1 MKQRKS
7 GWHKRCVRYR
17 YQRRVTK
24 VRISM
29 NFEHLR
35 DQWPE
40 LAELGAYAE
49 TYAVSDPQSAL
60 VKLRCYVE
68 KIVGYL
74 YRELHLPVA
83 PNASMHDKLVSGSF
97 TSIVDKTI
105 VDKFHAVRRG
115 GNKAAHEGEVSQHD
129 AIWLLKESYFIGC
142 WLFMAY
148 GEGKLKDCPPFT
160 TPENSQREDESKG
173 EFKRKNKQL
182 QEKLKQHDEI
192 LKQALK
198 ELEETKQAQLEAQKE
213 AAQLK
218 AQVDQTKADKLRSN
232 TLAMK
237 SSFDFNEE
245 ETRKRIID
253 ADLRSCGWDVALDEV
268 STEQVS
274 KEFKVDGQPTQTG
287 IGYCDYVLWDDNG
300 KPLAVIEAKRT
311 RKDAKAGREQAKL
324 YADALQ
330 KHYGQRPVIF
340 YTNGYEIYIWD
351 DAQGYAPRLIFG
363 YYAKDSLQY
372 LIQQRTL
379 KQDLNTTP
387 IDTKVAGRMYQME
400 SISRVCERF
409 SDKHRKALV
418 VQATGTG
425 KTRVSIALAKRLLDA
440 GWAKRILFLCDRKEL
455 RKQAGQ
461 AFNEHTKEPLYIKG
475 KSKKDAALNARIM
488 IATYPGMIQNY
499 EEFDVGYFNLII
511 ADESHRSIYNK
522 YGELFKYFDALQV
535 GLTAT
540 PVEMISR
547 STSQLFGC
555 DYKLPTA
562 NYPLEQAIEEKNLV
576 PFKVVTHTTQ
586 FLREGIRA
594 NDLNDEQ
601 IAELEEQGI
610 DPNTLD
616 FDSKQIDDAIF
627 NKDTNRA
634 IIRNLMEKGLKDK
647 DSQLPGKSIIFARS
661 IAHAELLAELF
672 SEMYP
677 DLGGNFCRVIHSKY
691 ERADELIDNF
701 KSTEG
706 NDDDITIAVS
716 VDMLDTGID
725 VPECVNLVFAKPI
738 KSKVK
743 FWQMVGRGTRLCE
756 NLYGPGLDK
765 KYFLIFD
772 HWGNFE
778 YFKMN
783 PEEDEGSH
791 SKSLAQKVFEAKL
804 NLAVE
809 ALKKAEMEIFA
820 DAIHQIKADID
831 SLNDKTIAVREK
843 WKLKSQLSEEKRLMQ
858 MAPDTK
864 VLLFDEMAP
873 LMQWKKTTG
882 ESEALRLDLQ
892 FLQLQLTKLQQ
903 PSKVDIEAQP
913 ILDKVGSLSM
923 HLNEVRRK
931 VATIKQIQQENYLS
945 DADYFEIEACRHN
958 LRSVIHLRDKGV
970 APASNQIR
978 VIDVREDESLCQT
991 EEIKTDIITV
1001 DYEIYRQEVEKTLT
1015 PLFDTNDVLQ
1025 KIRSGQAVTETDLAT
1040 LSALVLTQNPNV
1052 DLLTLKEF
1060 FPESTAG
1067 LDQILRTIV
1076 GMDAQQIENEFTVF
1090 VQKVHTHLNARQQRF
1105 IGMLK
1110 NHLCR
1115 YGSVD
1120 IEQLYDAPFNQIDDA
1135 GLDGVFP
1142 NPAQANVVEQF
1153 VRRFSVHLGNKQSSV
1168 EKAVN

>member
-1 MKQRKS
+1 
-7 GWHKRCVRYR
+7 
-17 YQRRVTK
+17 
-24 VRISM
+24 M
-29 NFEHLR
+29 NFEYLR
-35 DQWPE
+35 KDWPE
-40 LAELGAYAE
+40 LAELGAFAE
-49 TYAVSDPQSAL
+49 AYAVSDPQSAL

-74 YRELHLPVA
+74 YYELRLPVA
-83 PNASMHDKLVSGSF
+83 PNASMHDKLISGSF
-97 TSIVDKTI
+97 TSIVDKSI
-105 VDKFHAVRRG
+105 ADKFHAIRRG
-115 GNKAAHEGEVSQHD
+115 GNKAAHDGNVTQHD

-142 WLFMAY
+142 WLYIAY
-148 GEGKLKDCPPFT
+148 GEGKREECPDFT
-160 TPENSQREDESKG
+160 TPENVQGVEESKG
-173 EFKRKNKQL
+173 EFKRKNRQL
-182 QEKLKQHDEI
+182 QEKLKQNDEV
-192 LKQALK
+192 LKQAIK
-198 ELEETKQAQLEAQKE
+198 ELEDVKQAQLAAQKE
-213 AAQLK
+213 AASLK
-218 AQVDQTKADKLRSN
+218 QQVNQAKANNLKQN
-232 TLAMK
+232 TLSLK
-237 SSFDFNEE
+237 NSFDFNEA
-245 ETRKRIID
+245 ETRKRLID
-253 ADLRSCGWDVALDEV
+253 AELRSQGWDVALDDE

-274 KEFKVDGQPTQTG
+274 KEYQVDGQPTPTG
-287 IGYCDYVLWDDNG
+287 KGYCDYVLWDDNG

-311 RKDAKAGREQAKL
+311 RTDAKAGREQAKL
-324 YADALQ
+324 YANALAKQ
-330 KHYGQRPVIF
+330 TGQHPVIF

-351 DAQGYAPRLIFG
+351 DAQGYAPRSIFG
-363 YYAKDSLQY
+363 YYSKDSLQY
-372 LIQQRTL
+372 LIQQREL
-379 KQDLNTTP
+379 KQDLNETP

-400 SISRVCERF
+400 SITRICERF

-425 KTRVSIALAKRLLDA
+425 KTRVSIALAKRLLEA

-455 RKQAGQ
+455 RKQAGG
-461 AFNEHTKEPLYIKG
+461 AFNEYTNEPLYIKG
-475 KSKKDAALNARIM
+475 KSKKAAAAKARIV
-488 IATYPGMIQNY
+488 IATYPGMIQNF
-499 EEFDVGYFNLII
+499 EEYDVGHFDLII

-555 DYKLPTA
+555 DYKMPTA

-576 PFKVVTHTTQ
+576 PFKVVAHTTQ
-586 FLREGIRA
+586 FLRDGIKA
-594 NDLNDEQ
+594 SELSDEQ

-616 FDSKQIDDAIF
+616 FDSELIDKAIF

-634 IIRNLMEKGLKDK
+634 IIRNLMEKGLKDA
-647 DSQLPGKSIIFARS
+647 DNQLPGKSIIFARS
-661 IAHAELLAELF
+661 IAHADLLADLF
-672 SEMYP
+672 HEMYP

-691 ERADELIDNF
+691 ERAEDLIDNF

-706 NDDDITIAVS
+706 REDDITIAVS

-756 NLYGPGLDK
+756 NLYGAGLDK
-765 KYFLIFD
+765 KHFLIFD

-783 PEEDEGSH
+783 PEEDEGSQ
-791 SKSLAQKVFEAKL
+791 SKSLPQKVFEAKL
-804 NLAVE
+804 ILAVE
-809 ALKKAEMEIFA
+809 ALKKAEMAIFA
-820 DAIHQIKADID
+820 DVVQQIKADID
-831 SLNDKTIAVREK
+831 ALNDKTIAVREK
-843 WKLKSQLSEEKRLMQ
+843 WQLKAQLSEEKRLMQ

-864 VLLFDEMAP
+864 TRLFEEMAP

-903 PSKVDIEAQP
+903 PSKVEIEAQP
-913 ILDKVGSLSM
+913 ILDKVTSLSM
-923 HLNEVRRK
+923 HLNEVRSK
-931 VATIKQIQQENYLS
+931 ASTIKQIQQPSYLS
-945 DADYFEIEACRHN
+945 DADYFVVESCRQN
-958 LRSVIHLRDKGV
+958 LRSIIHLRDKGI
-970 APASNQIR
+970 APAPMATPI
-978 VIDVREDESLCQT
+978 IDVREDRGLYQSQ
-991 EEIKTDIITV
+991 EIKTNITTV
-1001 DYEIYRQEVEKTLT
+1001 DYEIYRQEVEKTLS
-1015 PLFDTNDVLQ
+1015 PLFESNEVLQ
-1025 KIRSGQAVTETDLAT
+1025 KIRSGQTVTEADLAT
-1040 LSALVLTQNPNV
+1040 LSALVHTQNPNV
-1052 DLLTLKEF
+1052 DLQTLKEF
-1060 FPESTAG
+1060 FPESSAG

-1076 GMDAQQIENEFTVF
+1076 GMDAQQIEKEFTTF
-1090 VQKVHTHLNARQQRF
+1090 VQQVHTHLNARQQRF

-1142 NPAQANVVEQF
+1142 NPAQADVVEQF
-1153 VRRFSVHLGNKQSSV
+1153 VRRFSVDLGNKQPS
-1168 EKAVN
+1168 

>member
-1 MKQRKS
+1 
-7 GWHKRCVRYR
+7 
-17 YQRRVTK
+17 
-24 VRISM
+24 M

-35 DQWPE
+35 EQWPE
-40 LAELGAYAE
+40 LAELGAFAE
-49 TYAVSDPQSAL
+49 TYAVVDPQSAL

-74 YRELHLPVA
+74 YQELHLPVA
-83 PNASMHDKLVSGSF
+83 PNASMHDKLVSGAF
-97 TSIVDKTI
+97 TSVVDKTI
-105 VDKFHAVRRG
+105 ADKFHAVRKG
-115 GNKAAHEGEVSQHD
+115 GNKAAHEGKVSQHD
-129 AIWLLKESYFIGC
+129 SIWLLKESYFIGC
-142 WLFMAY
+142 WLYMAY
-148 GEGKLKDCPPFT
+148 GDGDIEGCPKFT
-160 TPENSQREDESKG
+160 VPDNAPTGEESKA
-173 EFKRKNKQL
+173 EFKRKNKLL
-182 QEKLKQHDEI
+182 QQKLNQNDDL
-192 LKQALK
+192 LKKALK
-198 ELEETKQAQLEAQKE
+198 ELEEVKQAQLEAQKQ

-218 AQVDQTKADKLRSN
+218 QQTDQVKADKIRTN
-232 TLAMK
+232 TLSLK
-237 SSFDFNEE
+237 SSFDFNEA
-245 ETRKRIID
+245 ETRKRLID
-253 ADLRSCGWDVALDEV
+253 AELRSEGWDVALDNE

-274 KEFKVDGQPTQTG
+274 KEYEVDGQPTATG
-287 IGYCDYVLWDDNG
+287 KGFCDYVMWDDNG

-311 RKDAKAGREQAKL
+311 RKDANAGREQAKL
-324 YADALQ
+324 YADALEAST
-330 KHYGQRPVIF
+330 GQRPVIF

-363 YYAKDSLQY
+363 YYSKDSLQY
-372 LIQQRTL
+372 LILQREL
-379 KQDLNTTP
+379 KKDLNSTP
-387 IDTKVAGRMYQME
+387 IDTKVAGRLYQME
-400 SISRVCERF
+400 SISRICERF
-409 SDKHRKALV
+409 SDKHRKALI

-455 RKQAGQ
+455 RKQAGN
-461 AFNEHTKEPLYIKG
+461 AFNEHTKEPLFIKG
-475 KSKKDAALNARIM
+475 KSKKELASKARIV

-499 EEFDVGYFNLII
+499 EEYDVGHFDLIV

-555 DYKLPTA
+555 DYKMPTA

-586 FLREGIRA
+586 FLRDGIKA
-594 NDLNDEQ
+594 SELTDEQ
-601 IAELEEQGI
+601 IAELEDQGI

-616 FDSKQIDDAIF
+616 FDAKQVDKAIF

-634 IIRNLMEKGLKDK
+634 IIRNLMEKGLKDV
-647 DSQLPGKSIIFARS
+647 DDQLPGKSIIFARN

-677 DLGGNFCRVIHSKY
+677 DMGGNFCRVIHSKY
-691 ERADELIDNF
+691 ERAEELIDNF

-706 NDDDITIAVS
+706 NDDEVTIAVS

-756 NLYGPGLDK
+756 NLYGPGADK
-765 KYFLIFD
+765 KHFLIFD

-778 YFKMN
+778 HFKMN
-783 PEEDEGSH
+783 PDEDEGTQ

-804 NLAVE
+804 VLAVE

-820 DAIHQIKADID
+820 DVIPQIKADID
-831 SLNDKTIAVREK
+831 SLNDKTIGVREK
-843 WKLKSQLSEEKRLMQ
+843 WKLKAQLSEEKRLMQ

-864 VLLFDEMAP
+864 ALLFDEMAP

-903 PSKVDIEAQP
+903 PSKVELEAPP
-913 ILDKVGSLSM
+913 ILDKVISLSM
-923 HLNEVRRK
+923 HLNEVRSK
-931 VATIKQIQQENYLS
+931 AATIKQIQQPNYLS
-945 DADYFEIEACRHN
+945 DADYFAVEACRHN
-958 LRSVIHLRDKGV
+958 LRTVIHLRDKGA
-970 APASNQIR
+970 APPAPKTPI
-978 VIDVREDESLCQT
+978 IDLQEDSGLYETQ
-991 EEIKTDIITV
+991 EIKTDIITV

-1015 PLFDTNDVLQ
+1015 PLFESNTVLQ
-1025 KIRSGQAVTETDLAT
+1025 KIRGGQAVTEADLST
-1040 LSALVLTQNPNV
+1040 LNALVHTQNPNV
-1052 DLLTLKEF
+1052 DLHTLKEF
-1060 FPESTAG
+1060 FPESTAE

-1076 GMDAQQIENEFTVF
+1076 GMDEQQIEHEFTAF
-1090 VQKVHTHLNARQQRF
+1090 VQQVHTHLNARQQRF

-1120 IEQLYDAPFNQIDDA
+1120 IEALYDAPFNQIDDA

-1142 NPAQANVVEQF
+1142 NPAQADVVEQF
-1153 VRRFSVHLGNKQSSV
+1153 VRRFSVHLGNKHSSV

>member
-1 MKQRKS
+1 MKK
-7 GWHKRCVRYR
+7 
-17 YQRRVTK
+17 
-24 VRISM
+24 SM

-35 DQWPE
+35 EQWPE
-40 LAELGAYAE
+40 LAELGAFAE
-49 TYAVSDPQSAL
+49 TYAVVDPQSAL

-74 YRELHLPVA
+74 YQELHLPVA
-83 PNASMHDKLVSGSF
+83 PNASMHDKLVSGAF
-97 TSIVDKTI
+97 TSVVDKTI
-105 VDKFHAVRRG
+105 VDKFHAVRKG
-115 GNKAAHEGEVSQHD
+115 GNKAAHEGKVSQHD
-129 AIWLLKESYFIGC
+129 SIWLLKESYFIGC
-142 WLFMAY
+142 WLYMAY
-148 GEGKLKDCPPFT
+148 GDGDIKGCPKFT
-160 TPENSQREDESKG
+160 VPDNAPTGEESKA
-173 EFKRKNKQL
+173 EFKRKNKLL
-182 QEKLKQHDEI
+182 QQKLNQNDDL
-192 LKQALK
+192 LKKALK
-198 ELEETKQAQLEAQKE
+198 ELEEVKQAQLEAQKQ

-218 AQVDQTKADKLRSN
+218 QQTDHVKADKIRTN
-232 TLAMK
+232 TLSLK
-237 SSFDFNEE
+237 SSFDFNEA
-245 ETRKRIID
+245 ETRKRLID
-253 ADLRSCGWDVALDEV
+253 AELRSEGWDVALDNE

-274 KEFKVDGQPTQTG
+274 KEYEVDGQPTTTG
-287 IGYCDYVLWDDNG
+287 KGFCDYVLWDDNG

-311 RKDAKAGREQAKL
+311 RKDANAGREQAKL
-324 YADALQ
+324 YADALEAST
-330 KHYGQRPVIF
+330 GQRPVIF

-363 YYAKDSLQY
+363 YYSKDSLQY
-372 LIQQRTL
+372 LILQREL
-379 KQDLNTTP
+379 KKDLNSTP
-387 IDTKVAGRMYQME
+387 IDTKVAGRLYQME
-400 SISRVCERF
+400 SISRICERF
-409 SDKHRKALV
+409 SDKHRKALI

-455 RKQAGQ
+455 RKQAGN
-461 AFNEHTKEPLYIKG
+461 AFNEHTKEPLFIKG
-475 KSKKDAALNARIM
+475 KSKKELASKARIV

-499 EEFDVGYFNLII
+499 EEYDVGHFDLIV

-555 DYKLPTA
+555 DYKMPTA

-586 FLREGIRA
+586 FLRDGIKA
-594 NDLNDEQ
+594 SELTDEQ
-601 IAELEEQGI
+601 IAELEDQGI

-616 FDSKQIDDAIF
+616 FDAKQVDKAIF

-634 IIRNLMEKGLKDK
+634 IIRNLMEKGLKDV
-647 DSQLPGKSIIFARS
+647 DDQLPGKSIIFARN

-677 DLGGNFCRVIHSKY
+677 DMGGNFCRVIHSKY
-691 ERADELIDNF
+691 ERAEELIDNF

-706 NDDDITIAVS
+706 NDDEVTIAVS

-756 NLYGPGLDK
+756 NLYGPGADK
-765 KYFLIFD
+765 KHFLIFD

-778 YFKMN
+778 HFKMN
-783 PEEDEGSH
+783 PDEDEGTQ

-804 NLAVE
+804 VLAVE

-820 DAIHQIKADID
+820 DVIPQIKADID

-843 WKLKSQLSEEKRLMQ
+843 WKLKAQLSEEKRLMQ

-864 VLLFDEMAP
+864 ALLFDEMAP

-892 FLQLQLTKLQQ
+892 FLQLQLTKLHQ
-903 PSKVDIEAQP
+903 PSKVELEASP
-913 ILDKVGSLSM
+913 ILDKVISLSM
-923 HLNEVRRK
+923 HLNEVRSK
-931 VATIKQIQQENYLS
+931 AATIKQIQQPNYLS
-945 DADYFEIEACRHN
+945 DADYFAVEACRHN
-958 LRSVIHLRDKGV
+958 LRTVIHLRDKGV
-970 APASNQIR
+970 APPAPKTPI
-978 VIDVREDESLCQT
+978 IDLQEDSGLYETQ
-991 EEIKTDIITV
+991 EIKTDIITV

-1015 PLFDTNDVLQ
+1015 PLFESNTVLQ
-1025 KIRSGQAVTETDLAT
+1025 KIRGGQAVTEADLST
-1040 LSALVLTQNPNV
+1040 LNALVHTQNPNV
-1052 DLLTLKEF
+1052 DLHTLKEF
-1060 FPESTAG
+1060 FPESTAE

-1076 GMDAQQIENEFTVF
+1076 GMDEQQIEHEFTAF
-1090 VQKVHTHLNARQQRF
+1090 VQQVHTHLNARQQRF

-1120 IEQLYDAPFNQIDDA
+1120 IEALYDAPFNQIDDA

-1142 NPAQANVVEQF
+1142 NPAQADVVEQF
-1153 VRRFSVHLGNKQSSV
+1153 VRRFSVHLGNKHSSV

>member
-1 MKQRKS
+1 
-7 GWHKRCVRYR
+7 
-17 YQRRVTK
+17 
-24 VRISM
+24 M

-35 DQWPE
+35 EQWPE
-40 LAELGAYAE
+40 LAELGAFAE
-49 TYAVSDPQSAL
+49 TYAVVDPQSAL

-74 YRELHLPVA
+74 YQELHLPVA
-83 PNASMHDKLVSGSF
+83 PNASMHDKLVSGAF
-97 TSIVDKTI
+97 TSVVDKTI
-105 VDKFHAVRRG
+105 ADKFHAVRKG
-115 GNKAAHEGEVSQHD
+115 GNKAAHEGKVSQHD
-129 AIWLLKESYFIGC
+129 SIWLLKESYFIGC
-142 WLFMAY
+142 WLYMAY
-148 GEGKLKDCPPFT
+148 GDGDIEGCPKFT
-160 TPENSQREDESKG
+160 VPDNAPTGEESKA
-173 EFKRKNKQL
+173 EFKRKNKLL
-182 QEKLKQHDEI
+182 QQKLNQNDDL
-192 LKQALK
+192 LKKALK
-198 ELEETKQAQLEAQKE
+198 ELEEVKQAQLEAQKQ

-218 AQVDQTKADKLRSN
+218 QQTDHVKADKIRTN
-232 TLAMK
+232 TLSLK
-237 SSFDFNEE
+237 SSFDFNEA
-245 ETRKRIID
+245 ETRKRLID
-253 ADLRSCGWDVALDEV
+253 AELRSEGWDVALDNE

-274 KEFKVDGQPTQTG
+274 KEYEVDGQPTTTG
-287 IGYCDYVLWDDNG
+287 KGFCDYVLWDDNG

-311 RKDAKAGREQAKL
+311 RKDANAGREQAKL
-324 YADALQ
+324 YADALEAST
-330 KHYGQRPVIF
+330 GQRPVIF

-363 YYAKDSLQY
+363 YYSKDSLQY
-372 LIQQRTL
+372 LILQPEL
-379 KQDLNTTP
+379 KKDLNSTP
-387 IDTKVAGRMYQME
+387 IDTKVAGRLYQME
-400 SISRVCERF
+400 SISRICERF
-409 SDKHRKALV
+409 SDKHRKALI

-455 RKQAGQ
+455 RKQAGN
-461 AFNEHTKEPLYIKG
+461 AFNEHTKEPLFIKG
-475 KSKKDAALNARIM
+475 KSKKELASKARIV

-499 EEFDVGYFNLII
+499 EEYDVGHFDLIV

-555 DYKLPTA
+555 DYKMPTA

-586 FLREGIRA
+586 FLRDGIKA
-594 NDLNDEQ
+594 SELTDEQ
-601 IAELEEQGI
+601 IAELEDQGI

-616 FDSKQIDDAIF
+616 FDAKQVDKAIF

-634 IIRNLMEKGLKDK
+634 IIRNLMEKGLKDV
-647 DSQLPGKSIIFARS
+647 DDQLPGKSIIFARN

-677 DLGGNFCRVIHSKY
+677 DMGGNFCRVIHSKY
-691 ERADELIDNF
+691 ERAEELIDNF

-706 NDDDITIAVS
+706 NDDEVTIAVS

-756 NLYGPGLDK
+756 NLYGPGADK
-765 KYFLIFD
+765 KHFLIFD

-778 YFKMN
+778 HFKMN
-783 PEEDEGSH
+783 PDEDEGTQ

-804 NLAVE
+804 VLAVE

-820 DAIHQIKADID
+820 DVIPQIKADID

-843 WKLKSQLSEEKRLMQ
+843 WKLKAQLSEEKRLTQ

-864 VLLFDEMAP
+864 ALLFDEMAP

-892 FLQLQLTKLQQ
+892 LLQLQLTKLQQ
-903 PSKVDIEAQP
+903 PSKVELEVPP
-913 ILDKVGSLSM
+913 ILDKVTSLSM
-923 HLNEVRRK
+923 HLNEVRSK
-931 VATIKQIQQENYLS
+931 AATIKQIQQPNYLS
-945 DADYFEIEACRHN
+945 DADYFAVEACRHN
-958 LRSVIHLRDKGV
+958 LRTVIHLRDKGV
-970 APASNQIR
+970 APPAPKTPI
-978 VIDVREDESLCQT
+978 IDLQEDSGLYETQ
-991 EEIKTDIITV
+991 EIKTDIITV

-1015 PLFDTNDVLQ
+1015 PLFESNTVLQ
-1025 KIRSGQAVTETDLAT
+1025 KIRGGQAVTEADLST
-1040 LSALVLTQNPNV
+1040 LNALVHTQNPNV
-1052 DLLTLKEF
+1052 DLHTLKEF
-1060 FPESTAG
+1060 FPESTAE

-1076 GMDAQQIENEFTVF
+1076 GMDEQQIEHEFTAF
-1090 VQKVHTHLNARQQRF
+1090 VQQVHTHLNARQQRF

-1120 IEQLYDAPFNQIDDA
+1120 IEALYDAPFNQIDDA

-1142 NPAQANVVEQF
+1142 NPAQADVVEQF
-1153 VRRFSVHLGNKQSSV
+1153 VRRFSVHLGNKHSSV

>member
-1 MKQRKS
+1 
-7 GWHKRCVRYR
+7 
-17 YQRRVTK
+17 
-24 VRISM
+24 M

-35 DQWPE
+35 EQWPE
-40 LAELGAYAE
+40 LAELGAFAE
-49 TYAVSDPQSAL
+49 TYAVVDPQSAL

-74 YRELHLPVA
+74 YQELHLPVA
-83 PNASMHDKLVSGSF
+83 PNASMHDKLVSGAF
-97 TSIVDKTI
+97 TSVVDKTI
-105 VDKFHAVRRG
+105 ADKFHAVRKG
-115 GNKAAHEGEVSQHD
+115 GNKAAHEGKISQHD
-129 AIWLLKESYFIGC
+129 SIWLLKESYFIGC
-142 WLFMAY
+142 WLYMAY
-148 GEGKLKDCPPFT
+148 GDGDLEGCPKFT
-160 TPENSQREDESKG
+160 VPDNAPTGEESKA
-173 EFKRKNKQL
+173 EFKRKNKLL
-182 QEKLKQHDEI
+182 QQKLNQNDDL
-192 LKQALK
+192 LKKALK
-198 ELEETKQAQLEAQKE
+198 ELEEVKQAQLEAQKQ

-218 AQVDQTKADKLRSN
+218 QQTDHVKADKIRTN
-232 TLAMK
+232 TLSLK
-237 SSFDFNEE
+237 SSFDFNEA
-245 ETRKRIID
+245 ETRKRLID
-253 ADLRSCGWDVALDEV
+253 AELRSEGWDVALDNE

-274 KEFKVDGQPTQTG
+274 KEYEVDGQPTTTG
-287 IGYCDYVLWDDNG
+287 KGRCDYVLWDDNG

-311 RKDAKAGREQAKL
+311 RKDANAGREQAKL
-324 YADALQ
+324 YADALEAST
-330 KHYGQRPVIF
+330 GQRPVIF

-363 YYAKDSLQY
+363 YYSKDSLQY
-372 LIQQRTL
+372 LILQREL
-379 KQDLNTTP
+379 KKDLNSTP
-387 IDTKVAGRMYQME
+387 IDTKVAGRLYQME
-400 SISRVCERF
+400 SISRICERF
-409 SDKHRKALV
+409 SDKHRKALI

-455 RKQAGQ
+455 RKQAGN
-461 AFNEHTKEPLYIKG
+461 AFNEHTKEPLFIKG
-475 KSKKDAALNARIM
+475 KSKKELASKARIV

-499 EEFDVGYFNLII
+499 EEYDVGHFDLIV

-555 DYKLPTA
+555 DYKMPTA

-586 FLREGIRA
+586 FLRDGIKA
-594 NDLNDEQ
+594 SELTDEQ
-601 IAELEEQGI
+601 IAELEDQGI

-616 FDSKQIDDAIF
+616 FDAKQVDKAIF

-634 IIRNLMEKGLKDK
+634 IIRNLMEKGLKDV
-647 DSQLPGKSIIFARS
+647 DEQLPGKSIIFARN

-677 DLGGNFCRVIHSKY
+677 DMGGNFCRVIHSKY
-691 ERADELIDNF
+691 ERAEELIDNF
-701 KSTEG
+701 KSVEG
-706 NDDDITIAVS
+706 NDDEVTIAIS

-756 NLYGPGLDK
+756 NLYGPGADK
-765 KYFLIFD
+765 KHFLIFD

-778 YFKMN
+778 HFKMN
-783 PEEDEGSH
+783 PDEDEGTQ

-804 NLAVE
+804 VLAVE

-820 DAIHQIKADID
+820 DIIPQVKEDID
-831 SLNDKTIAVREK
+831 SLNDQTIAVREK
-843 WKLKSQLSEEKRLMQ
+843 WKLKAQLSEEKRLMQ

-864 VLLFDEMAP
+864 ALLFDEMAP

-903 PSKVDIEAQP
+903 PSKVELEAPP
-913 ILDKVGSLSM
+913 ILDKVISLSM
-923 HLNEVRRK
+923 HLNEVRSK
-931 VATIKQIQQENYLS
+931 AATIKQIQQPNYLS
-945 DADYFEIEACRHN
+945 DADYFAVEACRHN
-958 LRSVIHLRDKGV
+958 LRTVIHLRDKGV
-970 APASNQIR
+970 APSAPKTPI
-978 VIDVREDESLCQT
+978 IDLQEDPGLYETQ
-991 EEIKTDIITV
+991 EIKTDIITV

-1015 PLFDTNDVLQ
+1015 PLFESNTVLQ
-1025 KIRSGQAVTETDLAT
+1025 KIRGGQAVTEADLST
-1040 LSALVLTQNPNV
+1040 LNALVHTQNPNV
-1052 DLLTLKEF
+1052 DLHTLKEF
-1060 FPESTAG
+1060 FPESTAE

-1076 GMDAQQIENEFTVF
+1076 GMDEQQIEHEFTAF
-1090 VQKVHTHLNARQQRF
+1090 VQQVHTHLNARQQRF

-1120 IEQLYDAPFNQIDDA
+1120 IEALYDAPFNQIDDA

-1142 NPAQANVVEQF
+1142 NPAQADVVEQF
-1153 VRRFSVHLGNKQSSV
+1153 VRRFSVHLGNKHSSV

>member
-1 MKQRKS
+1 MKTS
-7 GWHKRCVRYR
+7 V
-17 YQRRVTK
+17 
-24 VRISM
+24 
-29 NFEHLR
+29 NFEYLR
-35 DQWPE
+35 KDWPE
-40 LAELGAYAE
+40 LAELGAFAE
-49 TYAVSDPQSAL
+49 AYAVSDPQSAL

-74 YRELHLPVA
+74 YYELRLPVA
-83 PNASMHDKLVSGSF
+83 PNASMHDKLISGSF
-97 TSIVDKTI
+97 TSIVDKSI
-105 VDKFHAVRRG
+105 ADKFHAIRRG
-115 GNKAAHEGEVSQHD
+115 GNKAAHDGNVTQHD

-142 WLFMAY
+142 WLYIAY
-148 GEGKLKDCPPFT
+148 GEGKREECPDFT
-160 TPENSQREDESKG
+160 TPENVQGVEESKG
-173 EFKRKNKQL
+173 EFKRKNRQL
-182 QEKLKQHDEI
+182 QEKLKQNDEV
-192 LKQALK
+192 LKQAIK
-198 ELEETKQAQLEAQKE
+198 ELEDVKQAQLAAQKE
-213 AAQLK
+213 AASLK
-218 AQVDQTKADKLRSN
+218 QQVNQAKANNLKQN
-232 TLAMK
+232 TLSLK
-237 SSFDFNEE
+237 NSFDFNEA
-245 ETRKRIID
+245 ETRKRLID
-253 ADLRSCGWDVALDEV
+253 AELRSQGWDVALDDE

-274 KEFKVDGQPTQTG
+274 KEYQVDGQPTPTG
-287 IGYCDYVLWDDNG
+287 KGYCDYVLWDDNG

-311 RKDAKAGREQAKL
+311 RTDAKAGREQAKL
-324 YADALQ
+324 YANALAKQ
-330 KHYGQRPVIF
+330 TGQHPVIF

-351 DAQGYAPRLIFG
+351 DAQGYAPRSIFG
-363 YYAKDSLQY
+363 YYSKDSLQY
-372 LIQQRTL
+372 LIQQREL
-379 KQDLNTTP
+379 KQDLNETP

-400 SISRVCERF
+400 SITRICERF

-425 KTRVSIALAKRLLDA
+425 KTRVSIALAKRLLEA

-455 RKQAGQ
+455 RKQAGG
-461 AFNEHTKEPLYIKG
+461 AFNEYTNEPLYIKG
-475 KSKKDAALNARIM
+475 KSKKAAAAKARIV
-488 IATYPGMIQNY
+488 IATYPGMIQNF
-499 EEFDVGYFNLII
+499 EEYDVGHFDLII

-555 DYKLPTA
+555 DYKMPTA

-576 PFKVVTHTTQ
+576 PFKVVAHTTQ
-586 FLREGIRA
+586 FLRDGIKA
-594 NDLNDEQ
+594 SELSDEQ

-616 FDSKQIDDAIF
+616 FDSELIDKAIF

-634 IIRNLMEKGLKDK
+634 IIRNLMEKGLKDA
-647 DSQLPGKSIIFARS
+647 DNQLPGKSIIFARS
-661 IAHAELLAELF
+661 IAHADLLADLF
-672 SEMYP
+672 HEMYP

-691 ERADELIDNF
+691 ERAEDLIDNF

-706 NDDDITIAVS
+706 REDDITIAVS

-756 NLYGPGLDK
+756 NLYGAGLDK
-765 KYFLIFD
+765 KHFLIFD

-783 PEEDEGSH
+783 PEEDEGSQ
-791 SKSLAQKVFEAKL
+791 SKSLPQKVFEAKL
-804 NLAVE
+804 ILAVE
-809 ALKKAEMEIFA
+809 ALKKAEMAIFA
-820 DAIHQIKADID
+820 DVVQQIKADID
-831 SLNDKTIAVREK
+831 ALNDKTIAVREK
-843 WKLKSQLSEEKRLMQ
+843 WQLKAQLSEEKRLMQ

-864 VLLFDEMAP
+864 TRLFEEMAP

-903 PSKVDIEAQP
+903 PSKVEIEAQP
-913 ILDKVGSLSM
+913 ILDKVTSLSM
-923 HLNEVRRK
+923 HLNEVRSK
-931 VATIKQIQQENYLS
+931 ASTIKQIQQPSYLS
-945 DADYFEIEACRHN
+945 DADYFVVESCRQN
-958 LRSVIHLRDKGV
+958 LRSIIHLRDKGI
-970 APASNQIR
+970 APAPMATPI
-978 VIDVREDESLCQT
+978 IDVREDRGLYQSQ
-991 EEIKTDIITV
+991 EIKTNITTV
-1001 DYEIYRQEVEKTLT
+1001 DYEIYRQEVEKTLS
-1015 PLFDTNDVLQ
+1015 PLFESNEVLQ
-1025 KIRSGQAVTETDLAT
+1025 KIRSGQTVTEADLAT
-1040 LSALVLTQNPNV
+1040 LSALVHTQNPNV
-1052 DLLTLKEF
+1052 DLQTLKEF
-1060 FPESTAG
+1060 FPESSAG

-1076 GMDAQQIENEFTVF
+1076 GMDAQQIEKEFTTF
-1090 VQKVHTHLNARQQRF
+1090 VQQVHTHLNARQQRF

-1142 NPAQANVVEQF
+1142 NPAQADVVEQF
-1153 VRRFSVHLGNKQSSV
+1153 VRRFSVDLGNKQPS
-1168 EKAVN
+1168 

>member
-1 MKQRKS
+1 MKK
-7 GWHKRCVRYR
+7 
-17 YQRRVTK
+17 
-24 VRISM
+24 SM

-35 DQWPE
+35 EQWPE
-40 LAELGAYAE
+40 LAELGAFAE
-49 TYAVSDPQSAL
+49 TYAVVDPQSAL

-74 YRELHLPVA
+74 YQELHLPVA
-83 PNASMHDKLVSGSF
+83 PNASMHDKLVSGAF
-97 TSIVDKTI
+97 TSVVDKTI
-105 VDKFHAVRRG
+105 ADKFHAVRKG
-115 GNKAAHEGEVSQHD
+115 GNKAAHEGKVSQHD
-129 AIWLLKESYFIGC
+129 SIWLLKESYFIGC
-142 WLFMAY
+142 WLYMAY
-148 GEGKLKDCPPFT
+148 GDGDIEGCPKFT
-160 TPENSQREDESKG
+160 VPDNAPTGEESKA
-173 EFKRKNKQL
+173 EFKRKNKLL
-182 QEKLKQHDEI
+182 QQKLNQNDDL
-192 LKQALK
+192 LKKALK
-198 ELEETKQAQLEAQKE
+198 ELEEVKQAQLEAQKQ

-218 AQVDQTKADKLRSN
+218 QQTDHVKADKIRTN
-232 TLAMK
+232 TLSLK
-237 SSFDFNEE
+237 SSFDFNEA
-245 ETRKRIID
+245 ETRKRLID
-253 ADLRSCGWDVALDEV
+253 AELRSEGWDVALDNE

-274 KEFKVDGQPTQTG
+274 KEYEVDGQPTTTG
-287 IGYCDYVLWDDNG
+287 KGRCDYVLWDDNG

-311 RKDAKAGREQAKL
+311 RKDANAGREQAKL
-324 YADALQ
+324 YADALEAST
-330 KHYGQRPVIF
+330 GQRPVIF

-363 YYAKDSLQY
+363 YYSKDSLQY
-372 LIQQRTL
+372 LILQREI
-379 KQDLNTTP
+379 KKDLNSTP
-387 IDTKVAGRMYQME
+387 IDTKVAGRLYQME
-400 SISRVCERF
+400 SISRICERF
-409 SDKHRKALV
+409 SDKHRKALI

-455 RKQAGQ
+455 RKQAGN
-461 AFNEHTKEPLYIKG
+461 AFNEHTKEPLFIKG
-475 KSKKDAALNARIM
+475 KSKKELASKARIV

-499 EEFDVGYFNLII
+499 EEYDVGHFDLIV

-555 DYKLPTA
+555 DYKMPTA

-586 FLREGIRA
+586 FLRDGIKA
-594 NDLNDEQ
+594 SELTDEQ
-601 IAELEEQGI
+601 IAELEDQGI

-616 FDSKQIDDAIF
+616 FDAKQVDKAIF

-634 IIRNLMEKGLKDK
+634 IIRNLMEKGLKDV
-647 DSQLPGKSIIFARS
+647 DDQLPGKSIIFARN

-677 DLGGNFCRVIHSKY
+677 DMGGNFCRVIHSKY
-691 ERADELIDNF
+691 ERAEELIDNF

-706 NDDDITIAVS
+706 NDDEVTIAVS

-765 KYFLIFD
+765 KHFLIFD

-778 YFKMN
+778 HFKMN
-783 PEEDEGSH
+783 PDEDEGTQ

-804 NLAVE
+804 VLAVE

-820 DAIHQIKADID
+820 DVIPQIKADID
-831 SLNDKTIAVREK
+831 SLNDQTIAVREK
-843 WKLKSQLSEEKRLMQ
+843 WKLKAQLSEEKRLMQ

-864 VLLFDEMAP
+864 ALLFDEMAP

-903 PSKVDIEAQP
+903 PSKVELEAPP
-913 ILDKVGSLSM
+913 ILDKVISLSM
-923 HLNEVRRK
+923 HLNEVRSK
-931 VATIKQIQQENYLS
+931 AATIKQIQQPNYLS
-945 DADYFEIEACRHN
+945 DADYFAVEACRHN
-958 LRSVIHLRDKGV
+958 LRTVIHLRDKGV
-970 APASNQIR
+970 APPAPKTPI
-978 VIDVREDESLCQT
+978 IDLQEDSGLYETQ
-991 EEIKTDIITV
+991 EIKTDIITV

-1015 PLFDTNDVLQ
+1015 PLFESNTVLQ
-1025 KIRSGQAVTETDLAT
+1025 KIRGGQAVTEADLST
-1040 LSALVLTQNPNV
+1040 LNALVHTQNPNV
-1052 DLLTLKEF
+1052 DLHTLKEF
-1060 FPESTAG
+1060 FPESTAE

-1076 GMDAQQIENEFTVF
+1076 GMDEQQIEHEFTAF
-1090 VQKVHTHLNARQQRF
+1090 VQQVHTHLNARQQRF

-1120 IEQLYDAPFNQIDDA
+1120 IEALYDAPFNQIDDA

-1142 NPAQANVVEQF
+1142 NPAQADVVEQF

>member
-1 MKQRKS
+1 MKTS
-7 GWHKRCVRYR
+7 V
-17 YQRRVTK
+17 
-24 VRISM
+24 
-29 NFEHLR
+29 NFEYLR
-35 DQWPE
+35 KDWPE
-40 LAELGAYAE
+40 LAELGAFAE
-49 TYAVSDPQSAL
+49 AYAVSDPQSAL

-74 YRELHLPVA
+74 YYELRLPVA
-83 PNASMHDKLVSGSF
+83 PNASMHDKLISGSF
-97 TSIVDKTI
+97 TSIVDKSI
-105 VDKFHAVRRG
+105 ADKFHAIRRG
-115 GNKAAHEGEVSQHD
+115 GNKAAHDGNVTQHD

-142 WLFMAY
+142 WLYIAY
-148 GEGKLKDCPPFT
+148 GEGKREECPDFT
-160 TPENSQREDESKG
+160 TPENVQGVDESKG
-173 EFKRKNKQL
+173 EFKRKNRQL
-182 QEKLKQHDEI
+182 QEKLKQNDEV
-192 LKQALK
+192 LKQAIK
-198 ELEETKQAQLEAQKE
+198 ELEDVKQAQLAAQKE
-213 AAQLK
+213 AASLK
-218 AQVDQTKADKLRSN
+218 QQVNQAKADNLKQN
-232 TLAMK
+232 TLSLK
-237 SSFDFNEE
+237 NSFDFNEA
-245 ETRKRIID
+245 ETRKRLID
-253 ADLRSCGWDVALDEV
+253 AELRSQGWDVALDDE

-274 KEFKVDGQPTQTG
+274 KEYQVDGQPTPTG
-287 IGYCDYVLWDDNG
+287 KGYCDYVLWDDNG

-311 RKDAKAGREQAKL
+311 RTDAKAGREQAKL
-324 YADALQ
+324 YANALAKQ
-330 KHYGQRPVIF
+330 TGQRPVIF

-351 DAQGYAPRLIFG
+351 DAQGYAPRSIFG
-363 YYAKDSLQY
+363 YYSKDSLQY
-372 LIQQRTL
+372 LIQQREL
-379 KQDLNTTP
+379 KQDLNETP

-400 SISRVCERF
+400 SITRICERF

-425 KTRVSIALAKRLLDA
+425 KTRVSIALAKRLLEA

-455 RKQAGQ
+455 RKQAGG
-461 AFNEHTKEPLYIKG
+461 AFNEYTNEPLYIKG
-475 KSKKDAALNARIM
+475 KSKKAAAAKARIV
-488 IATYPGMIQNY
+488 IATYPGMIQNF
-499 EEFDVGYFNLII
+499 EEYDVGHFDLII

-555 DYKLPTA
+555 DYKMPTA

-576 PFKVVTHTTQ
+576 PFKVVAHTTQ
-586 FLREGIRA
+586 FLRDGIKA
-594 NDLNDEQ
+594 SELSDEQ

-616 FDSKQIDDAIF
+616 FDSELIDKAIF

-634 IIRNLMEKGLKDK
+634 ILRNLMEKGLKDA
-647 DSQLPGKSIIFARS
+647 DNQLPGKSIIFARS
-661 IAHAELLAELF
+661 IAHADLLADLF
-672 SEMYP
+672 HEMYP

-691 ERADELIDNF
+691 ERAEDLIDNF

-706 NDDDITIAVS
+706 REDDITIAVS

-756 NLYGPGLDK
+756 NLYGAGLDK
-765 KYFLIFD
+765 KHFLIFD

-783 PEEDEGSH
+783 PEEDEGSQ
-791 SKSLAQKVFEAKL
+791 SKSLPQKVFEAKL
-804 NLAVE
+804 ILAVE
-809 ALKKAEMEIFA
+809 ALKKAEMAIFA
-820 DAIHQIKADID
+820 DVVQQIKADID
-831 SLNDKTIAVREK
+831 ALNDKTIAVREK
-843 WKLKSQLSEEKRLMQ
+843 WQLKAQLSEEKRLMQ

-864 VLLFDEMAP
+864 TRLFEEMAP

-903 PSKVDIEAQP
+903 PSKVEIEAQP
-913 ILDKVGSLSM
+913 ILDKVTSLSM
-923 HLNEVRRK
+923 HLNEVRSK
-931 VATIKQIQQENYLS
+931 ASTIKQIQQPSYLS
-945 DADYFEIEACRHN
+945 DADYFVVESCRQN
-958 LRSVIHLRDKGV
+958 LRSIIHLRDKGI
-970 APASNQIR
+970 APAPMATPI
-978 VIDVREDESLCQT
+978 IDVREDRGLYQSQ
-991 EEIKTDIITV
+991 EIKTNITTV
-1001 DYEIYRQEVEKTLT
+1001 DYEIYRQEVEKTLS
-1015 PLFDTNDVLQ
+1015 PLFESNEVLQ
-1025 KIRSGQAVTETDLAT
+1025 KIRSGQTVTEADLAT
-1040 LSALVLTQNPNV
+1040 LSALVHTQNPNV
-1052 DLLTLKEF
+1052 DLQTLKEF
-1060 FPESTAG
+1060 FPESSAG

-1076 GMDAQQIENEFTVF
+1076 GMDAQQIEKEFTTF
-1090 VQKVHTHLNARQQRF
+1090 VQQVHTHLNARQQRF

-1142 NPAQANVVEQF
+1142 NPAQADVVEQF
-1153 VRRFSVHLGNKQSSV
+1153 VRRFSVDLGNKQPS
-1168 EKAVN
+1168 

>member
-1 MKQRKS
+1 
-7 GWHKRCVRYR
+7 
-17 YQRRVTK
+17 
-24 VRISM
+24 M

-35 DQWPE
+35 EQWPE
-40 LAELGAYAE
+40 LAELGAFAE
-49 TYAVSDPQSAL
+49 TYAVVDPQSAL

-74 YRELHLPVA
+74 YQELHLPVA
-83 PNASMHDKLVSGSF
+83 PNASMHDKLVSGAF
-97 TSIVDKTI
+97 TSVVDKTI
-105 VDKFHAVRRG
+105 ADKFHAVRKG
-115 GNKAAHEGEVSQHD
+115 GNKAAHEGKVSQHD
-129 AIWLLKESYFIGC
+129 SIWLLKESYFIGC
-142 WLFMAY
+142 WLYMAY
-148 GEGKLKDCPPFT
+148 GDGDIEGCPKFT
-160 TPENSQREDESKG
+160 VPDNAPTGEESKA
-173 EFKRKNKQL
+173 EFKRKNKLL
-182 QEKLKQHDEI
+182 QQKLNQNDDL
-192 LKQALK
+192 LKKALK
-198 ELEETKQAQLEAQKE
+198 ELEEVKQAQLEAQKQ

-218 AQVDQTKADKLRSN
+218 QQTDHVKADKIRTN
-232 TLAMK
+232 TLSLK
-237 SSFDFNEE
+237 SSFDFNEA
-245 ETRKRIID
+245 ETRKRLID
-253 ADLRSCGWDVALDEV
+253 AELRSEGWDVALDNE

-274 KEFKVDGQPTQTG
+274 KEYEVDGQPTTTG
-287 IGYCDYVLWDDNG
+287 KGFCDYVLWDDNG

-311 RKDAKAGREQAKL
+311 RKDANAGREQAKL
-324 YADALQ
+324 YADALEAST
-330 KHYGQRPVIF
+330 GQRPVIF

-363 YYAKDSLQY
+363 YYSKDSLQY
-372 LIQQRTL
+372 LILQREL
-379 KQDLNTTP
+379 KKDLNSTP
-387 IDTKVAGRMYQME
+387 IDTKVAGRLYQME
-400 SISRVCERF
+400 SISRICERF
-409 SDKHRKALV
+409 SDKHRKALI

-455 RKQAGQ
+455 RKQAGN
-461 AFNEHTKEPLYIKG
+461 AFNEHTKEPLFIKG
-475 KSKKDAALNARIM
+475 KSKKELASKARIV

-499 EEFDVGYFNLII
+499 EEYDVGHFDLIV

-555 DYKLPTA
+555 DYKMPTA

-586 FLREGIRA
+586 FLRDGIKA
-594 NDLNDEQ
+594 SELTDEQ
-601 IAELEEQGI
+601 IAELEDQGI

-616 FDSKQIDDAIF
+616 FDAKQVDKAIF

-634 IIRNLMEKGLKDK
+634 IIRNLMEKGLKDV
-647 DSQLPGKSIIFARS
+647 DDQLPGKSIIFARN

-677 DLGGNFCRVIHSKY
+677 DMGGNFCRVIHSKY
-691 ERADELIDNF
+691 ERAEELIDNF

-706 NDDDITIAVS
+706 NDDEVTIAVS

-765 KYFLIFD
+765 KHFLIFD

-778 YFKMN
+778 HFKMN
-783 PEEDEGSH
+783 PDEDEGTQ

-804 NLAVE
+804 VLAVE

-820 DAIHQIKADID
+820 DVIPQIKADID

-843 WKLKSQLSEEKRLMQ
+843 WKLKAQLSEEKRLMQ

-864 VLLFDEMAP
+864 ALLFDEMAS

-892 FLQLQLTKLQQ
+892 FLQLQLAKLQQ
-903 PSKVDIEAQP
+903 PSKVELEAPP
-913 ILDKVGSLSM
+913 ILDKVISLSM
-923 HLNEVRRK
+923 HLNEVRSK
-931 VATIKQIQQENYLS
+931 AATIKQIQQPNYLS
-945 DADYFEIEACRHN
+945 DADYFAVEACRHN
-958 LRSVIHLRDKGV
+958 LRTVIHLRDKGV
-970 APASNQIR
+970 APPAPKTPI
-978 VIDVREDESLCQT
+978 IDLQEDSGLYETQ
-991 EEIKTDIITV
+991 EIKTDIITV

-1015 PLFDTNDVLQ
+1015 PLFESNTVLR
-1025 KIRSGQAVTETDLAT
+1025 KIRGGQAVTEADLST
-1040 LSALVLTQNPNV
+1040 LNALVHTQNPNV
-1052 DLLTLKEF
+1052 DLHTLKEF
-1060 FPESTAG
+1060 FPESTAE

-1076 GMDAQQIENEFTVF
+1076 GMDEQQIEHEFTAF
-1090 VQKVHTHLNARQQRF
+1090 VQQVHTHLNARQQRF

-1120 IEQLYDAPFNQIDDA
+1120 IEALYDAPFNQIDDA

-1142 NPAQANVVEQF
+1142 NPAQADVVEQF

>member
-1 MKQRKS
+1 MKK
-7 GWHKRCVRYR
+7 
-17 YQRRVTK
+17 
-24 VRISM
+24 SM

-35 DQWPE
+35 EQWPE
-40 LAELGAYAE
+40 LAELGAFAE
-49 TYAVSDPQSAL
+49 TYAVVDPQSAL

-74 YRELHLPVA
+74 YQELHLPVA
-83 PNASMHDKLVSGSF
+83 PNASMHDKLVSGAF
-97 TSIVDKTI
+97 TSVVDKTI
-105 VDKFHAVRRG
+105 ADKFHAVRKG
-115 GNKAAHEGEVSQHD
+115 GNKAAHEGKVSQHD
-129 AIWLLKESYFIGC
+129 SIWLLKESYFIGC
-142 WLFMAY
+142 WLYMAY
-148 GEGKLKDCPPFT
+148 GDGDIEGCPKFT
-160 TPENSQREDESKG
+160 VPDNAPTGEESKA
-173 EFKRKNKQL
+173 EFKRKNKLL
-182 QEKLKQHDEI
+182 QQKLNQNDDL
-192 LKQALK
+192 LKKALK
-198 ELEETKQAQLEAQKE
+198 ELEEAKQAQLEAQKQ

-218 AQVDQTKADKLRSN
+218 QQTDHVKADKIRTN
-232 TLAMK
+232 TLSLK
-237 SSFDFNEE
+237 SSFDFNEA
-245 ETRKRIID
+245 ETRKRLID
-253 ADLRSCGWDVALDEV
+253 AELRSEGWDVALDNE

-274 KEFKVDGQPTQTG
+274 KEYEVDGQPTTTG
-287 IGYCDYVLWDDNG
+287 KGRCDYVLWDDNG

-311 RKDAKAGREQAKL
+311 RKDANAGREQAKL
-324 YADALQ
+324 YADALEAST
-330 KHYGQRPVIF
+330 GQRPVIF

-363 YYAKDSLQY
+363 YYSKDSLQY
-372 LIQQRTL
+372 LILQREI
-379 KQDLNTTP
+379 KKDLNSTP
-387 IDTKVAGRMYQME
+387 IDTKVAGRLYQME
-400 SISRVCERF
+400 SISRICERF
-409 SDKHRKALV
+409 SDKHRKALI

-455 RKQAGQ
+455 RKQAGN
-461 AFNEHTKEPLYIKG
+461 AFNEHTKEPLFIKG
-475 KSKKDAALNARIM
+475 KSKKELASKARIV

-499 EEFDVGYFNLII
+499 EEYDVGHFDLIV

-540 PVEMISR
+540 PVEMVSR

-555 DYKLPTA
+555 DYKMPTA

-586 FLREGIRA
+586 FLRDGIKA
-594 NDLNDEQ
+594 SELTDEQ
-601 IAELEEQGI
+601 IAELEDQGI

-616 FDSKQIDDAIF
+616 FDAKQVDKAIF

-634 IIRNLMEKGLKDK
+634 IIRNLMEKGLKDV
-647 DSQLPGKSIIFARS
+647 DDQLPGKSIIFARN

-677 DLGGNFCRVIHSKY
+677 DMGGNFCRVIHSKY
-691 ERADELIDNF
+691 ERAEELIDNF

-706 NDDDITIAVS
+706 NDDEVTIAVS

-756 NLYGPGLDK
+756 NLYGPGADK
-765 KYFLIFD
+765 KHFLIFD

-778 YFKMN
+778 HFKMN
-783 PEEDEGSH
+783 PDEDEGTQ

-804 NLAVE
+804 VLAVE

-820 DAIHQIKADID
+820 DVIPQIKADID

-843 WKLKSQLSEEKRLMQ
+843 WKLKAQLSEEKRLMQ

-864 VLLFDEMAP
+864 ALLFDEMAP

-892 FLQLQLTKLQQ
+892 LLQLQLTKLQQ
-903 PSKVDIEAQP
+903 PSKVELEAPP
-913 ILDKVGSLSM
+913 ILDKVISLSM
-923 HLNEVRRK
+923 HLNEVRSK
-931 VATIKQIQQENYLS
+931 AATIKQIQQPNYLS
-945 DADYFEIEACRHN
+945 DADYFAVEACRHN
-958 LRSVIHLRDKGV
+958 LRTVIHLRDKGV
-970 APASNQIR
+970 APPAPKTPI
-978 VIDVREDESLCQT
+978 IDLQEDSGLYETQ
-991 EEIKTDIITV
+991 EIKTDIITV

-1015 PLFDTNDVLQ
+1015 PLFESNTVLQ
-1025 KIRSGQAVTETDLAT
+1025 KIRGGQAVTEADLST
-1040 LSALVLTQNPNV
+1040 LNALVHTQNPNV
-1052 DLLTLKEF
+1052 DLHTLKEF
-1060 FPESTAG
+1060 FPESTAE

-1076 GMDAQQIENEFTVF
+1076 GMDEKQIEHEFTAF
-1090 VQKVHTHLNARQQRF
+1090 VQQVHTHLNARQQRF

-1120 IEQLYDAPFNQIDDA
+1120 IEALYDAPFNQIDDA

-1142 NPAQANVVEQF
+1142 NPAQADVVEQF

>member
-1 MKQRKS
+1 MKK
-7 GWHKRCVRYR
+7 
-17 YQRRVTK
+17 
-24 VRISM
+24 SM

-35 DQWPE
+35 EQWPE
-40 LAELGAYAE
+40 LAELGAFAE
-49 TYAVSDPQSAL
+49 TYAVVDPQSAL

-74 YRELHLPVA
+74 YQELHLPVA
-83 PNASMHDKLVSGSF
+83 PNASMHDKLVSGAF
-97 TSIVDKTI
+97 TSVVDKTI
-105 VDKFHAVRRG
+105 ADKFHAVRKG
-115 GNKAAHEGEVSQHD
+115 GNKAAHEGKVSQHD
-129 AIWLLKESYFIGC
+129 SIWLLKESYFIGC
-142 WLFMAY
+142 WLYMAY
-148 GEGKLKDCPPFT
+148 GDGDIEGCPKFT
-160 TPENSQREDESKG
+160 VPDNAPTGEESKA
-173 EFKRKNKQL
+173 EFKRKNKLL
-182 QEKLKQHDEI
+182 QQKLNQNDDL
-192 LKQALK
+192 LKKALK
-198 ELEETKQAQLEAQKE
+198 ELEEVKQAQLEAQKQ

-218 AQVDQTKADKLRSN
+218 QQTDHVKADKIRTN
-232 TLAMK
+232 TLSLK
-237 SSFDFNEE
+237 SSFDFNEA
-245 ETRKRIID
+245 ETRKRLID
-253 ADLRSCGWDVALDEV
+253 AELRSEGWDVALDNE

-274 KEFKVDGQPTQTG
+274 KEYEVDGQPTTTG
-287 IGYCDYVLWDDNG
+287 KGFCDYVLWDDNG

-311 RKDAKAGREQAKL
+311 RKDANAGREQAKL
-324 YADALQ
+324 YADALEAST
-330 KHYGQRPVIF
+330 GQRPVIF

-363 YYAKDSLQY
+363 YYSKDSLQY
-372 LIQQRTL
+372 LILQPEL
-379 KQDLNTTP
+379 KKDLNSTP
-387 IDTKVAGRMYQME
+387 IDTKVAGRLYQME
-400 SISRVCERF
+400 SISRICERF
-409 SDKHRKALV
+409 SDKHRKALI

-455 RKQAGQ
+455 RKQAGN
-461 AFNEHTKEPLYIKG
+461 AFNEHTKEPLFIKG
-475 KSKKDAALNARIM
+475 KSKKELASKARIV

-499 EEFDVGYFNLII
+499 EEYDVGHFDLIV

-555 DYKLPTA
+555 DYKMPTA

-586 FLREGIRA
+586 FLRDGIKA
-594 NDLNDEQ
+594 SELTDEQ
-601 IAELEEQGI
+601 IAELEDQGI

-616 FDSKQIDDAIF
+616 FDAKQVDKAIF

-634 IIRNLMEKGLKDK
+634 IIRNLMEKGLKDV
-647 DSQLPGKSIIFARS
+647 DDQLPGKSIIFARN

-677 DLGGNFCRVIHSKY
+677 DMGGNFCRVIHSKY
-691 ERADELIDNF
+691 ERAEELIDNF

-706 NDDDITIAVS
+706 NDDEVTIAVS

-756 NLYGPGLDK
+756 NLYGPGADK
-765 KYFLIFD
+765 KHFLIFD

-778 YFKMN
+778 HFKMN
-783 PEEDEGSH
+783 PDEDEGTQ

-804 NLAVE
+804 VLAVE

-820 DAIHQIKADID
+820 DVIPQIKADID

-843 WKLKSQLSEEKRLMQ
+843 WKLKAQLSEEKRLTQ

-864 VLLFDEMAP
+864 ALLFDEMAP

-892 FLQLQLTKLQQ
+892 LLQLQLTKLQQ
-903 PSKVDIEAQP
+903 PSKVELEVPP
-913 ILDKVGSLSM
+913 ILDKVTSLSM
-923 HLNEVRRK
+923 HLNEVRSK
-931 VATIKQIQQENYLS
+931 AATIKQIQQPNYLS
-945 DADYFEIEACRHN
+945 DADYFAVEACRHN
-958 LRSVIHLRDKGV
+958 LRTVIHLRDKGV
-970 APASNQIR
+970 APPAPKTPI
-978 VIDVREDESLCQT
+978 IDLQEDSGLYETQ
-991 EEIKTDIITV
+991 EIKTDIITV

-1015 PLFDTNDVLQ
+1015 PLFESNTVLQ
-1025 KIRSGQAVTETDLAT
+1025 KIRGGQAVTEADLST
-1040 LSALVLTQNPNV
+1040 LNALVHTQNPNV
-1052 DLLTLKEF
+1052 DLHTLKEF
-1060 FPESTAG
+1060 FPESTAE

-1076 GMDAQQIENEFTVF
+1076 GMDEQQIEHEFTAF
-1090 VQKVHTHLNARQQRF
+1090 VQQVHTHLNARQQRF

-1120 IEQLYDAPFNQIDDA
+1120 IEALYDAPFNQIDDA

-1142 NPAQANVVEQF
+1142 NPAQADVVEQF
-1153 VRRFSVHLGNKQSSV
+1153 VRRFSVHLGNKHSSV

>member
-1 MKQRKS
+1 M
-7 GWHKRCVRYR
+7 
-17 YQRRVTK
+17 
-24 VRISM
+24 
-29 NFEHLR
+29 
-35 DQWPE
+35 
-40 LAELGAYAE
+40 AELGAFAE
-49 TYAVSDPQSAL
+49 AYAVSDPQSAL

-74 YRELHLPVA
+74 YYELRLPVA
-83 PNASMHDKLVSGSF
+83 PNASMHDKLISGSF
-97 TSIVDKTI
+97 TSIVDKSI
-105 VDKFHAVRRG
+105 ADKFHAIRRG
-115 GNKAAHEGEVSQHD
+115 GNKAAHDGNVTQHD

-142 WLFMAY
+142 WLYIAY
-148 GEGKLKDCPPFT
+148 GEGKREECPDFT
-160 TPENSQREDESKG
+160 TPENVQGVEESKG
-173 EFKRKNKQL
+173 EFKRKNRQL
-182 QEKLKQHDEI
+182 QEKLKQNDEV
-192 LKQALK
+192 LKQAIK
-198 ELEETKQAQLEAQKE
+198 ELEDVKQAQLAAQKE
-213 AAQLK
+213 AASLK
-218 AQVDQTKADKLRSN
+218 QQVNQAKANNLKQN
-232 TLAMK
+232 TLSLK
-237 SSFDFNEE
+237 NSFDFNEA
-245 ETRKRIID
+245 ETRKRLID
-253 ADLRSCGWDVALDEV
+253 AELRSQGWDVALDDE

-274 KEFKVDGQPTQTG
+274 KEYQVDGQPTPTG
-287 IGYCDYVLWDDNG
+287 KGYCDYVLWDDNG

-311 RKDAKAGREQAKL
+311 RTDAKAGREQAKL
-324 YADALQ
+324 YANALAKQ
-330 KHYGQRPVIF
+330 TGQHPVIF

-351 DAQGYAPRLIFG
+351 DAQGYAPRSIFG
-363 YYAKDSLQY
+363 YYSKDSLQY
-372 LIQQRTL
+372 LIQQREL
-379 KQDLNTTP
+379 KQDLNETP

-400 SISRVCERF
+400 SITRICERF

-425 KTRVSIALAKRLLDA
+425 KTRVSIALAKRLLEA

-455 RKQAGQ
+455 RKQAGG
-461 AFNEHTKEPLYIKG
+461 AFNEYTNEPLYIKG
-475 KSKKDAALNARIM
+475 KSKKAAAAKARIV
-488 IATYPGMIQNY
+488 IATYPGMIQNF
-499 EEFDVGYFNLII
+499 EEYDVGHFDLII

-555 DYKLPTA
+555 DYKMPTA

-576 PFKVVTHTTQ
+576 PFKVVAHTTQ
-586 FLREGIRA
+586 FLRDGIKA
-594 NDLNDEQ
+594 SELSDEQ

-616 FDSKQIDDAIF
+616 FDSELIDKAIF

-634 IIRNLMEKGLKDK
+634 IIRNLMEKGLKDA
-647 DSQLPGKSIIFARS
+647 DNQLPGKSIIFARS
-661 IAHAELLAELF
+661 IAHADLLADLF
-672 SEMYP
+672 HEMYP

-691 ERADELIDNF
+691 ERAEDLIDNF

-706 NDDDITIAVS
+706 REDDITIAVS

-756 NLYGPGLDK
+756 NLYGAGLDK
-765 KYFLIFD
+765 KHFLIFD

-783 PEEDEGSH
+783 PEEDEGSQ
-791 SKSLAQKVFEAKL
+791 SKSLPQKVFEAKL
-804 NLAVE
+804 ILAVE
-809 ALKKAEMEIFA
+809 ALKKAEMAIFA
-820 DAIHQIKADID
+820 DVVQQIKADID
-831 SLNDKTIAVREK
+831 ALNDKTIAVREK
-843 WKLKSQLSEEKRLMQ
+843 WQLKAQLSEEKRLMQ

-864 VLLFDEMAP
+864 TRLFEEMAP

-903 PSKVDIEAQP
+903 PSKVEIEAQP
-913 ILDKVGSLSM
+913 ILDKVTSLSM
-923 HLNEVRRK
+923 HLNEVRSK
-931 VATIKQIQQENYLS
+931 ASTIKQIQQPSYLS
-945 DADYFEIEACRHN
+945 DADYFVVESCRQN
-958 LRSVIHLRDKGV
+958 LRSIIHLRDKGI
-970 APASNQIR
+970 APAPMATPI
-978 VIDVREDESLCQT
+978 IDVREDRGLYQSQ
-991 EEIKTDIITV
+991 EIKTNITTV
-1001 DYEIYRQEVEKTLT
+1001 DYEIYRQEVEKTLS
-1015 PLFDTNDVLQ
+1015 PLFESNEVLQ
-1025 KIRSGQAVTETDLAT
+1025 KIRSGQTVTEADLAT
-1040 LSALVLTQNPNV
+1040 LSALVHTQNPNV
-1052 DLLTLKEF
+1052 DLQTLKEF
-1060 FPESTAG
+1060 FPESSAG

-1076 GMDAQQIENEFTVF
+1076 GMDAQQIEKEFTTF
-1090 VQKVHTHLNARQQRF
+1090 VQQVHTHLNARQQRF

-1142 NPAQANVVEQF
+1142 NPAQADVVEQF
-1153 VRRFSVHLGNKQSSV
+1153 VRRFSVDLGNKQPS
-1168 EKAVN
+1168 

>member
-1 MKQRKS
+1 MKK
-7 GWHKRCVRYR
+7 
-17 YQRRVTK
+17 
-24 VRISM
+24 SM

-35 DQWPE
+35 EQWPE
-40 LAELGAYAE
+40 LAELGAFAE
-49 TYAVSDPQSAL
+49 TYAVVDPQSAL

-74 YRELHLPVA
+74 YQELHLPVA
-83 PNASMHDKLVSGSF
+83 PNASMHDKLVSGAF
-97 TSIVDKTI
+97 TSVVDKTI
-105 VDKFHAVRRG
+105 ADKFHAVRKG
-115 GNKAAHEGEVSQHD
+115 GNKAAHEGKVSQHD
-129 AIWLLKESYFIGC
+129 SIWLLKESYFIGC
-142 WLFMAY
+142 WLYMAY
-148 GEGKLKDCPPFT
+148 GDGDIEGCPKFT
-160 TPENSQREDESKG
+160 VPDNSPTGEESKA
-173 EFKRKNKQL
+173 EFKRKNKLL
-182 QEKLKQHDEI
+182 QQKLNQNDDL
-192 LKQALK
+192 LKKALK
-198 ELEETKQAQLEAQKE
+198 ELEEAKQAQLEAQKQ

-218 AQVDQTKADKLRSN
+218 QQTDHVKADKIRTN
-232 TLAMK
+232 TLSLK
-237 SSFDFNEE
+237 SSFDFNEA
-245 ETRKRIID
+245 ETRKRLID
-253 ADLRSCGWDVALDEV
+253 AELRSEGWDVALDNE

-274 KEFKVDGQPTQTG
+274 KEYEVDGQPTTTG
-287 IGYCDYVLWDDNG
+287 KGRCDYVLWDDNG

-311 RKDAKAGREQAKL
+311 RKDANAGREQAKL
-324 YADALQ
+324 YADALEAST
-330 KHYGQRPVIF
+330 GQRPVIF

-363 YYAKDSLQY
+363 YYSKDSLQY
-372 LIQQRTL
+372 LILQREL
-379 KQDLNTTP
+379 KKDLNSTP
-387 IDTKVAGRMYQME
+387 IDTKVAGRLYQME
-400 SISRVCERF
+400 SISRICERF
-409 SDKHRKALV
+409 SDKHRKALI

-455 RKQAGQ
+455 RKQAGN
-461 AFNEHTKEPLYIKG
+461 AFNEHTKEPLFIKG
-475 KSKKDAALNARIM
+475 KSKKELASKARIV

-499 EEFDVGYFNLII
+499 EEYDVGHFDLIV

-555 DYKLPTA
+555 DYKMPTA

-586 FLREGIRA
+586 FLRDGIKA
-594 NDLNDEQ
+594 SELTDEQ
-601 IAELEEQGI
+601 IAELEDQGI

-616 FDSKQIDDAIF
+616 FDAKQVDKAIF

-634 IIRNLMEKGLKDK
+634 IIRNLMEKGLKDV
-647 DSQLPGKSIIFARS
+647 DDQLPGKSIIFARN

-677 DLGGNFCRVIHSKY
+677 DMGGNFCRVIHSKY
-691 ERADELIDNF
+691 ERAEELIDNF

-706 NDDDITIAVS
+706 NDDEVTIAVS

-756 NLYGPGLDK
+756 NLYAPGADK
-765 KYFLIFD
+765 KHFFIFD

-778 YFKMN
+778 HFKMN
-783 PEEDEGSH
+783 PDEDEGTR

-804 NLAVE
+804 VLAVE

-820 DAIHQIKADID
+820 DVIPQIKADID

-843 WKLKSQLSEEKRLMQ
+843 WKLKAQLSEEKRLMQ

-864 VLLFDEMAP
+864 ALLFDEMAP

-892 FLQLQLTKLQQ
+892 LLQLQLTKLQQ
-903 PSKVDIEAQP
+903 PSKVELEVPP
-913 ILDKVGSLSM
+913 ILDKVTSLSM
-923 HLNEVRRK
+923 HLNEVRSK
-931 VATIKQIQQENYLS
+931 AATIKQIQQPNYLS
-945 DADYFEIEACRHN
+945 DADYFAVEACRHN
-958 LRSVIHLRDKGV
+958 LRAVIHLRDKGV
-970 APASNQIR
+970 APPAPQTPI
-978 VIDVREDESLCQT
+978 IDLREDPTLYET

-1015 PLFDTNDVLQ
+1015 PLFESNTVLQ
-1025 KIRSGQAVTETDLAT
+1025 KIRGGQAVTEADLST
-1040 LSALVLTQNPNV
+1040 LNALVHTQNPNV
-1052 DLLTLKEF
+1052 DLHTLKEF
-1060 FPESTAG
+1060 FPESTAE

-1076 GMDAQQIENEFTVF
+1076 GMDEQQIEHEFTAF
-1090 VQKVHTHLNARQQRF
+1090 VQQVHTHLNARQQRF

-1120 IEQLYDAPFNQIDDA
+1120 IEALYDAPFNQIDDA

-1142 NPAQANVVEQF
+1142 NPAQADVVEQF
-1153 VRRFSVHLGNKQSSV
+1153 VRRFSVYLGNKHSSV
-1168 EKAVN
+1168 EKVVN

>member
-1 MKQRKS
+1 
-7 GWHKRCVRYR
+7 
-17 YQRRVTK
+17 
-24 VRISM
+24 M

-35 DQWPE
+35 EQWPE
-40 LAELGAYAE
+40 LAELGAFAE
-49 TYAVSDPQSAL
+49 TYAVVDPQSAL

-74 YRELHLPVA
+74 YQELHLPVA
-83 PNASMHDKLVSGSF
+83 PNASMHDKLVSGAF
-97 TSIVDKTI
+97 TSVVDKTI
-105 VDKFHAVRRG
+105 ADKFHAVRKG
-115 GNKAAHEGEVSQHD
+115 GNKAAHEGKVSQHD
-129 AIWLLKESYFIGC
+129 SIWLLKESYFIGC
-142 WLFMAY
+142 WLYMAY
-148 GEGKLKDCPPFT
+148 GDGDIEGCPKFT
-160 TPENSQREDESKG
+160 VPDNAPTGDESKA
-173 EFKRKNKQL
+173 EFKRKNKLL
-182 QEKLKQHDEI
+182 QQKLNQNDDL
-192 LKQALK
+192 LKKALK
-198 ELEETKQAQLEAQKE
+198 ELEEAKQAQLEAQKQ

-218 AQVDQTKADKLRSN
+218 QQTDHVKADKIRTN
-232 TLAMK
+232 TLSLK
-237 SSFDFNEE
+237 SSFDFNEA
-245 ETRKRIID
+245 ETRKRLID
-253 ADLRSCGWDVALDEV
+253 AELRSEGWDVALDNE

-274 KEFKVDGQPTQTG
+274 KEYEVDGQPTATG
-287 IGYCDYVLWDDNG
+287 KGFCDYVLWDDNG

-311 RKDAKAGREQAKL
+311 RKDANAGREQAKL
-324 YADALQ
+324 YADALEAST
-330 KHYGQRPVIF
+330 GQRPVIF

-363 YYAKDSLQY
+363 YYSKDSLQY
-372 LIQQRTL
+372 LILQREL
-379 KQDLNTTP
+379 KKDLNSTP
-387 IDTKVAGRMYQME
+387 IDTKVAGRLYQME
-400 SISRVCERF
+400 SISRICERF
-409 SDKHRKALV
+409 SDKHRKALI

-455 RKQAGQ
+455 RKQAGN
-461 AFNEHTKEPLYIKG
+461 AFNEHTKEPLFIKG
-475 KSKKDAALNARIM
+475 KSKKELASKARIV

-499 EEFDVGYFNLII
+499 EEYDVGHFDLIV

-555 DYKLPTA
+555 DYKMPTA

-586 FLREGIRA
+586 FLRDGIKA
-594 NDLNDEQ
+594 SELTDEQ
-601 IAELEEQGI
+601 IAELEDQGI

-616 FDSKQIDDAIF
+616 FDAKQVDKAIF

-634 IIRNLMEKGLKDK
+634 IIRNLMEKGLKDV
-647 DSQLPGKSIIFARS
+647 DDQLPGKSIIFARN

-677 DLGGNFCRVIHSKY
+677 DMGGNFCRVIHSKY
-691 ERADELIDNF
+691 ERAEELIDNF

-706 NDDDITIAVS
+706 NDDEVTIAVS

-756 NLYGPGLDK
+756 NLYGPGADK
-765 KYFLIFD
+765 KHFLIFD

-778 YFKMN
+778 HFKMN
-783 PEEDEGSH
+783 PDEDEGTQ

-804 NLAVE
+804 VLAVE

-820 DAIHQIKADID
+820 DVIPQIKADID
-831 SLNDKTIAVREK
+831 SLNDKTIGVREK
-843 WKLKSQLSEEKRLMQ
+843 WKLKAQLSEEKRLMQ

-864 VLLFDEMAP
+864 ALLFDEMAP

-903 PSKVDIEAQP
+903 PSKVELEAPP
-913 ILDKVGSLSM
+913 ILDKVISLSM
-923 HLNEVRRK
+923 HLNEVRSK
-931 VATIKQIQQENYLS
+931 AATIKQIQQPNYLS
-945 DADYFEIEACRHN
+945 DADYFAVEACRHN
-958 LRSVIHLRDKGV
+958 LRTVIHLRDKGV
-970 APASNQIR
+970 APPAPKTPI
-978 VIDVREDESLCQT
+978 IDLQEDSGLYETQ
-991 EEIKTDIITV
+991 EIKTDIITV

-1015 PLFDTNDVLQ
+1015 PLFESNTVLQ
-1025 KIRSGQAVTETDLAT
+1025 KIRGGQAVTEADLST
-1040 LSALVLTQNPNV
+1040 LNALVHTQNPNV
-1052 DLLTLKEF
+1052 DLHTLKEF
-1060 FPESTAG
+1060 FPESTAE

-1076 GMDAQQIENEFTVF
+1076 GMDEQQIEHEFTAF
-1090 VQKVHTHLNARQQRF
+1090 VQQVHTHLNSRQQRF

-1120 IEQLYDAPFNQIDDA
+1120 IEALYDAPFNQIDDA

-1142 NPAQANVVEQF
+1142 NPAQADVVEQF
-1153 VRRFSVHLGNKQSSV
+1153 VRRFSVHLGNKHSSV

>member
-1 MKQRKS
+1 
-7 GWHKRCVRYR
+7 
-17 YQRRVTK
+17 
-24 VRISM
+24 M

-35 DQWPE
+35 AQWPE
-40 LAELGAYAE
+40 LAELGAFAE
-49 TYAVSDPQSAL
+49 TYAVVDPQSAL

-74 YRELHLPVA
+74 YQDLHLPVT
-83 PNASMHDKLVSGSF
+83 PNASMHDKLVSGAF

-105 VDKFHAVRRG
+105 ADKFHAVRKG
-115 GNKAAHEGEVSQHD
+115 GNKAAHEGKVSQHD

-142 WLFMAY
+142 WFYMAY
-148 GEGKLKDCPPFT
+148 GDGNIEGCPKFT
-160 TPENSQREDESKG
+160 TPDNAPTGEESKA
-173 EFKRKNKQL
+173 EFKRKNKLL
-182 QEKLKQHDEI
+182 QQKLIQNDDL
-192 LKQALK
+192 LKKALK
-198 ELEETKQAQLEAQKE
+198 ELEETKQFQLEAQKQ

-218 AQVDQTKADKLRSN
+218 QQTDQVKAEKIRTN
-232 TLAMK
+232 TQSLK
-237 SSFDFNEE
+237 SSFDFNEA
-245 ETRKRIID
+245 ETRKRLID
-253 ADLRSCGWDVALDEV
+253 AELRSEGWDVALDNE

-274 KEFKVDGQPTQTG
+274 KEYEVDGQPTATG
-287 IGYCDYVLWDDNG
+287 KGFCDYVLWDDNG

-311 RKDAKAGREQAKL
+311 RKDANAGREQVKL

-330 KHYGQRPVIF
+330 ASTGQRPVIF

-363 YYAKDSLQY
+363 YYSKDSLQY
-372 LIQQRTL
+372 LILQREI
-379 KQDLNTTP
+379 KKDLNSTP

-400 SISRVCERF
+400 SISRICERF
-409 SDKHRKALV
+409 SDKHRKALI

-455 RKQAGQ
+455 RKQAGN
-461 AFNEHTKEPLYIKG
+461 AFNEHTKEPLFIKG
-475 KSKKDAALNARIM
+475 KSKKELASKARIV

-499 EEFDVGYFNLII
+499 EEYDVGHFDLII

-555 DYKLPTA
+555 DYKMPTA

-586 FLREGIRA
+586 FLREGIKA
-594 NDLNDEQ
+594 SELTDEQ
-601 IAELEEQGI
+601 ISELEDQGI

-616 FDSKQIDDAIF
+616 FDAKLIDKAIF

-634 IIRNLMEKGLKDK
+634 IIRNLMEKGLKDS
-647 DSQLPGKSIIFARS
+647 DNQLPGKSIIFARN
-661 IAHAELLAELF
+661 IAHADLLAQLF

-691 ERADELIDNF
+691 ERAEELIDNF

-706 NDDDITIAVS
+706 NDDEVTIAVS

-765 KYFLIFD
+765 KHFLIFD

-778 YFKMN
+778 HFKMN
-783 PEEDEGSH
+783 PDEDEGTQ

-804 NLAVE
+804 VLAVE
-809 ALKKAEMEIFA
+809 ALKKAEMEIFT
-820 DAIHQIKADID
+820 DVVTQIKADID
-831 SLNDKTIAVREK
+831 SLNDQTIAVREK
-843 WKLKSQLSEEKRLMQ
+843 WKIKAQLSEEKRLMQ

-864 VLLFDEMAP
+864 ALLFEEMAP

-903 PSKVDIEAQP
+903 PSKVELEVLP
-913 ILDKVGSLSM
+913 ILDKVTSLSM
-923 HLNEVRRK
+923 HLNEVRSK
-931 VATIKQIQQENYLS
+931 ASTIKQIQQPSYLT
-945 DADYFEIEACRHN
+945 DADYFAVDTCRHN
-958 LRSVIHLRDKGV
+958 LRSVIHLRDKGGI
-970 APASNQIR
+970 PLASKTQI
-978 VIDVREDESLCQT
+978 IDLREDPNLYETQ
-991 EEIKTDIITV
+991 EIKTDIITV

-1015 PLFDTNDVLQ
+1015 PLFESNEVLQ
-1025 KIRSGQAVTETDLAT
+1025 KIRGGQVVTEADLAT
-1040 LSALVLTQNPNV
+1040 LNALVHTQNPNV
-1052 DLLTLKEF
+1052 DLHTLKEF

-1076 GMDAQQIENEFTVF
+1076 GMEAQQIEEEFTAF
-1090 VQKVHTHLNARQQRF
+1090 VQQVHTHLNARQQRF
-1105 IGMLK
+1105 IGLLK

-1153 VRRFSVHLGNKQSSV
+1153 VRRFSVHLGEKQSSV

>member
-1 MKQRKS
+1 MKTS
-7 GWHKRCVRYR
+7 V
-17 YQRRVTK
+17 
-24 VRISM
+24 
-29 NFEHLR
+29 NFEYLR
-35 DQWPE
+35 KDWPE
-40 LAELGAYAE
+40 LAELGAFAE
-49 TYAVSDPQSAL
+49 AYAVSDPQSAL

-74 YRELHLPVA
+74 YYELRLPVA
-83 PNASMHDKLVSGSF
+83 PNASMHDKLISGSF
-97 TSIVDKTI
+97 TSIVDKSI
-105 VDKFHAVRRG
+105 ADKFHAIRRG
-115 GNKAAHEGEVSQHD
+115 GNKAAHDGNVTQHD

-142 WLFMAY
+142 WLYIAY
-148 GEGKLKDCPPFT
+148 GEGKREECPDFT
-160 TPENSQREDESKG
+160 TPENVQGVDESKG
-173 EFKRKNKQL
+173 EFKRKNRQL
-182 QEKLKQHDEI
+182 QEKLKQNDEV
-192 LKQALK
+192 LKQAIK
-198 ELEETKQAQLEAQKE
+198 ELEDVKQAQLAAQKE
-213 AAQLK
+213 AASLK
-218 AQVDQTKADKLRSN
+218 QQINQAKADNLKLN
-232 TLAMK
+232 TLSLK
-237 SSFDFNEE
+237 NSFDFNEA
-245 ETRKRIID
+245 ETRKRLID
-253 ADLRSCGWDVALDEV
+253 AELRSQGWDVALDDE

-274 KEFKVDGQPTQTG
+274 KEYQVDGQPTPTG
-287 IGYCDYVLWDDNG
+287 KGYCDYVLWDDNG

-311 RKDAKAGREQAKL
+311 RTDAKAGREQAKL
-324 YADALQ
+324 YANALAKQ
-330 KHYGQRPVIF
+330 TGQRPVIF

-351 DAQGYAPRLIFG
+351 DAQGYAPRSIFG
-363 YYAKDSLQY
+363 YYSKDSLQY
-372 LIQQRTL
+372 LIQQREL
-379 KQDLNTTP
+379 KQDLNETP

-400 SISRVCERF
+400 SITRICERF

-425 KTRVSIALAKRLLDA
+425 KTRVSIALAKRLLEA

-455 RKQAGQ
+455 RKQAGG
-461 AFNEHTKEPLYIKG
+461 AFNEYTNEPLYIKG
-475 KSKKDAALNARIM
+475 KSKKAAAAKARIV
-488 IATYPGMIQNY
+488 IATYPGMIQNF
-499 EEFDVGYFNLII
+499 EEYDVGHFDLII

-555 DYKLPTA
+555 DYKMPTA

-576 PFKVVTHTTQ
+576 PFKVVAHTTQ
-586 FLREGIRA
+586 FLRDGIKA
-594 NDLNDEQ
+594 SELSDEQ

-616 FDSKQIDDAIF
+616 FDSELIDKAIF

-634 IIRNLMEKGLKDK
+634 IIRNLMEKGLKDA
-647 DSQLPGKSIIFARS
+647 DNQLPGKSIIFARS
-661 IAHAELLAELF
+661 IAHADLLADLF
-672 SEMYP
+672 HEMYP

-691 ERADELIDNF
+691 ERAEDLIDNF

-706 NDDDITIAVS
+706 REDDITIAVS

-756 NLYGPGLDK
+756 NLYGAGLDK
-765 KYFLIFD
+765 KHFLIFD

-783 PEEDEGSH
+783 PEEDEGSQ
-791 SKSLAQKVFEAKL
+791 SKSLPQKVFEAKL
-804 NLAVE
+804 ILAVE
-809 ALKKAEMEIFA
+809 ALKKAEMAIFA
-820 DAIHQIKADID
+820 DVVQQIKADID
-831 SLNDKTIAVREK
+831 ALNDKTIAVREK
-843 WKLKSQLSEEKRLMQ
+843 WQLKAQLSEEKRLMQ

-864 VLLFDEMAP
+864 TRLFEEMAP

-903 PSKVDIEAQP
+903 PSKVEIEAQS
-913 ILDKVGSLSM
+913 ILDKVTSLSM
-923 HLNEVRRK
+923 HLNEVRSK
-931 VATIKQIQQENYLS
+931 ASTMKQIQQPSYLS
-945 DADYFEIEACRHN
+945 DADYFSVESCRQN
-958 LRSVIHLRDKGV
+958 LRSIIHLRDKGI
-970 APASNQIR
+970 APAPVATPI
-978 VIDVREDESLCQT
+978 IDVREDRGLYQSQ
-991 EEIKTDIITV
+991 EIKTNIITV
-1001 DYEIYRQEVEKTLT
+1001 DYEIYRQEVEKTLS
-1015 PLFDTNDVLQ
+1015 PLFESNEVLQ
-1025 KIRSGQAVTETDLAT
+1025 KIRSGQTVTEADLAT
-1040 LSALVLTQNPNV
+1040 LSALVHTQNPNV
-1052 DLLTLKEF
+1052 DLQTLKEF
-1060 FPESTAG
+1060 FPESSAG

-1076 GMDAQQIENEFTVF
+1076 GMDAQQIEKEFTTF
-1090 VQKVHTHLNARQQRF
+1090 VQQVHTHLNARQQRF

-1115 YGSVD
+1115 YGCVD

-1142 NPAQANVVEQF
+1142 NPAQADVVEQF
-1153 VRRFSVHLGNKQSSV
+1153 VRRFSVDLGNKQPS
-1168 EKAVN
+1168 

>member
-1 MKQRKS
+1 MKTS
-7 GWHKRCVRYR
+7 V
-17 YQRRVTK
+17 
-24 VRISM
+24 
-29 NFEHLR
+29 NFEYLR
-35 DQWPE
+35 KDWPE
-40 LAELGAYAE
+40 LAELGAFAE
-49 TYAVSDPQSAL
+49 AYAVSDPQSAL

-74 YRELHLPVA
+74 YYELRLPVA
-83 PNASMHDKLVSGSF
+83 PNASMHDKLISGSF
-97 TSIVDKTI
+97 TSIVDKSI
-105 VDKFHAVRRG
+105 ADKFHAIRRG
-115 GNKAAHEGEVSQHD
+115 GNKAAHDGNVTQHD

-142 WLFMAY
+142 WLYIAY
-148 GEGKLKDCPPFT
+148 GEGKREECPDFT
-160 TPENSQREDESKG
+160 TPENVQGVDESKG
-173 EFKRKNKQL
+173 EFKRKNRQL
-182 QEKLKQHDEI
+182 QEKLKQNDEV
-192 LKQALK
+192 LKQAIK
-198 ELEETKQAQLEAQKE
+198 ELEDVKQAQLAAQKE
-213 AAQLK
+213 AASLK
-218 AQVDQTKADKLRSN
+218 QQVNQAKADNLKQN
-232 TLAMK
+232 TLSLK
-237 SSFDFNEE
+237 NSFDFNEA
-245 ETRKRIID
+245 ETRKRLID
-253 ADLRSCGWDVALDEV
+253 AELRSQGWDVALDDE

-274 KEFKVDGQPTQTG
+274 KEYQVDGQPTPTG
-287 IGYCDYVLWDDNG
+287 KGYCDYVLWDDNG

-311 RKDAKAGREQAKL
+311 RTDAKAGREQAKL
-324 YADALQ
+324 YANALAKQ
-330 KHYGQRPVIF
+330 TGQRPVIF

-351 DAQGYAPRLIFG
+351 DAQGYAPRSIFG
-363 YYAKDSLQY
+363 YYSKDSLQY
-372 LIQQRTL
+372 LIQQREL
-379 KQDLNTTP
+379 KQDLNETP

-400 SISRVCERF
+400 SITRICERF

-425 KTRVSIALAKRLLDA
+425 KTRVSIALAKRLLEA

-455 RKQAGQ
+455 RKQAGG
-461 AFNEHTKEPLYIKG
+461 AFNEYTNEPLYIKG
-475 KSKKDAALNARIM
+475 KSKKAAAAKARIV
-488 IATYPGMIQNY
+488 IATYPGMIQNF
-499 EEFDVGYFNLII
+499 EEYDVGHFDLII

-555 DYKLPTA
+555 DYKMPTA

-576 PFKVVTHTTQ
+576 PFKVVAHTTQ
-586 FLREGIRA
+586 FLRDGIKA
-594 NDLNDEQ
+594 SELSDEQ

-616 FDSKQIDDAIF
+616 FDSELIDKAIF

-634 IIRNLMEKGLKDK
+634 ILRNLMEKGLKDA
-647 DSQLPGKSIIFARS
+647 DNQLPGKSIIFARS
-661 IAHAELLAELF
+661 IAHADLLADLF
-672 SEMYP
+672 HEMYP

-691 ERADELIDNF
+691 ERAEDLIDNF

-706 NDDDITIAVS
+706 REDDITIAVS

-756 NLYGPGLDK
+756 NLYGAGLDK
-765 KYFLIFD
+765 KHFLIFD

-783 PEEDEGSH
+783 PEEDEGSQ
-791 SKSLAQKVFEAKL
+791 SKSLPQKVFEAKL
-804 NLAVE
+804 ILAVE
-809 ALKKAEMEIFA
+809 ALKKAEMAIFA
-820 DAIHQIKADID
+820 DVVQQIKADID
-831 SLNDKTIAVREK
+831 ALNDKTIAVREK
-843 WKLKSQLSEEKRLMQ
+843 WQLKAQLSEEKRLMQ

-864 VLLFDEMAP
+864 TRLFEEMAP

-903 PSKVDIEAQP
+903 PSKVEIEAQP
-913 ILDKVGSLSM
+913 ILDKVTSLSM
-923 HLNEVRRK
+923 HLNEVRSK
-931 VATIKQIQQENYLS
+931 ASTIKQIQQPSYLS
-945 DADYFEIEACRHN
+945 DADYFVVESCRQN
-958 LRSVIHLRDKGV
+958 LRSIIHLRDKGI
-970 APASNQIR
+970 APAPMATPI
-978 VIDVREDESLCQT
+978 IDVREDRGLYQSQ
-991 EEIKTDIITV
+991 EIKTNITTV
-1001 DYEIYRQEVEKTLT
+1001 DYEIYRQEVEKTLS
-1015 PLFDTNDVLQ
+1015 PLFESNEVLQ
-1025 KIRSGQAVTETDLAT
+1025 KIRSGQTVTEADLAT
-1040 LSALVLTQNPNV
+1040 LSALVHTQNPNV
-1052 DLLTLKEF
+1052 DLQTLKEF
-1060 FPESTAG
+1060 FPESSAG

-1076 GMDAQQIENEFTVF
+1076 GMDAQQIEKEFTTF
-1090 VQKVHTHLNARQQRF
+1090 VQQVHTHLNTRQQRF

-1142 NPAQANVVEQF
+1142 NPAQADVVEQF
-1153 VRRFSVHLGNKQSSV
+1153 VRRFSVDLGNKQPS
-1168 EKAVN
+1168 

>member
-1 MKQRKS
+1 
-7 GWHKRCVRYR
+7 
-17 YQRRVTK
+17 
-24 VRISM
+24 M

-35 DQWPE
+35 EQWPE
-40 LAELGAYAE
+40 LAELGAFAE
-49 TYAVSDPQSAL
+49 TYAVVDPQSAL

-74 YRELHLPVA
+74 YQELHLPVA
-83 PNASMHDKLVSGSF
+83 PNASMHDKLVSGAF
-97 TSIVDKTI
+97 TSVVDKTI
-105 VDKFHAVRRG
+105 ADKFHAVRKG
-115 GNKAAHEGEVSQHD
+115 GNKAAHEGKVSQHD
-129 AIWLLKESYFIGC
+129 SIWLLKESYFIGC
-142 WLFMAY
+142 WLYMAY
-148 GEGKLKDCPPFT
+148 GDGDIEGCPKFT
-160 TPENSQREDESKG
+160 VPDNAPTGEESKA
-173 EFKRKNKQL
+173 EFKRKNKLL
-182 QEKLKQHDEI
+182 QQKLNQNDDL
-192 LKQALK
+192 LKKALK
-198 ELEETKQAQLEAQKE
+198 ELEEVKQAQLEAQKQ

-218 AQVDQTKADKLRSN
+218 QQTDHVKADKIRTN
-232 TLAMK
+232 TLSLK
-237 SSFDFNEE
+237 SSFDFNEA
-245 ETRKRIID
+245 ETRKRLID
-253 ADLRSCGWDVALDEV
+253 AELRSEGWDVALDNE

-274 KEFKVDGQPTQTG
+274 KEYEVDGQPTTTG
-287 IGYCDYVLWDDNG
+287 KGRCDYVLWDDNG

-311 RKDAKAGREQAKL
+311 RKDANAGREQVKL
-324 YADALQ
+324 YADALEAST
-330 KHYGQRPVIF
+330 GQRPVIF

-363 YYAKDSLQY
+363 YYSKDSLQY
-372 LIQQRTL
+372 LILQREI
-379 KQDLNTTP
+379 KKDLNSTP
-387 IDTKVAGRMYQME
+387 IDTKVAGRLYQME
-400 SISRVCERF
+400 SISRICERF
-409 SDKHRKALV
+409 SDKHRKALI

-455 RKQAGQ
+455 RKQAGN
-461 AFNEHTKEPLYIKG
+461 AFNEHTKEPLFIKG
-475 KSKKDAALNARIM
+475 KSKKELASKARIV

-499 EEFDVGYFNLII
+499 EEYDVGHFDLIV

-555 DYKLPTA
+555 DYKMPTA

-586 FLREGIRA
+586 FLRDGIKA
-594 NDLNDEQ
+594 SELTDEQ
-601 IAELEEQGI
+601 IAELEDQGI

-616 FDSKQIDDAIF
+616 FDAKQVDKAIF

-634 IIRNLMEKGLKDK
+634 IIRNLMEKGLKDV
-647 DSQLPGKSIIFARS
+647 DDQLPGKSIIFARN

-677 DLGGNFCRVIHSKY
+677 DMGGNFCRVIHSKY
-691 ERADELIDNF
+691 ERAEELIDNF

-706 NDDDITIAVS
+706 NDDEVTIAVS

-756 NLYGPGLDK
+756 NLYGPGSDK
-765 KYFLIFD
+765 KHFLIFD

-778 YFKMN
+778 HFKMN
-783 PEEDEGSH
+783 PDEDEGTQ

-804 NLAVE
+804 VLAVE

-820 DAIHQIKADID
+820 DVIPQIKADID

-843 WKLKSQLSEEKRLMQ
+843 WKLKAQLSEEKRLMQ

-864 VLLFDEMAP
+864 ALLFDEMAP

-903 PSKVDIEAQP
+903 PSKVELEAPP
-913 ILDKVGSLSM
+913 ILDKVISLSM
-923 HLNEVRRK
+923 HLNEVRSK
-931 VATIKQIQQENYLS
+931 AATIKQIQQPNYLS
-945 DADYFEIEACRHN
+945 DADYFAVEACRHN
-958 LRSVIHLRDKGV
+958 LRTVIHLRDKGV
-970 APASNQIR
+970 APPAPKTPI
-978 VIDVREDESLCQT
+978 IDLQEDSGLYETQ
-991 EEIKTDIITV
+991 EIKTDIITV

-1015 PLFDTNDVLQ
+1015 PLFESNTVLQ
-1025 KIRSGQAVTETDLAT
+1025 KIRGGQAVTEADLST
-1040 LSALVLTQNPNV
+1040 LNALVHTQNPNV
-1052 DLLTLKEF
+1052 DLHTLKEF
-1060 FPESTAG
+1060 FPESTAE

-1076 GMDAQQIENEFTVF
+1076 GMDEQQIEHEFTAF
-1090 VQKVHTHLNARQQRF
+1090 VQQVHTHLNARQQRF

-1120 IEQLYDAPFNQIDDA
+1120 IEALYDAPFNQIDDA

-1142 NPAQANVVEQF
+1142 NPAQADVVEQF
-1153 VRRFSVHLGNKQSSV
+1153 VRRFSVHLGNKHSSV

>member
-1 MKQRKS
+1 
-7 GWHKRCVRYR
+7 
-17 YQRRVTK
+17 
-24 VRISM
+24 M

-35 DQWPE
+35 EQWPE
-40 LAELGAYAE
+40 LAELGAFAE
-49 TYAVSDPQSAL
+49 TYAVVDPQSAL

-74 YRELHLPVA
+74 YQELHLPVA
-83 PNASMHDKLVSGSF
+83 PNASMHDKLVSGAF
-97 TSIVDKTI
+97 TSVVDKTI
-105 VDKFHAVRRG
+105 ADKFHAVRKG
-115 GNKAAHEGEVSQHD
+115 GNKAAHEGKVSQHD
-129 AIWLLKESYFIGC
+129 SIWLLKESYFIGC
-142 WLFMAY
+142 WLYMAY
-148 GEGKLKDCPPFT
+148 GDGDIEGCPKFT
-160 TPENSQREDESKG
+160 VPDNAPTGEESKA
-173 EFKRKNKQL
+173 EFKRKNKLL
-182 QEKLKQHDEI
+182 QQKLNQNDDL
-192 LKQALK
+192 LKKALK
-198 ELEETKQAQLEAQKE
+198 ELEEVKQAQLEAQKQ

-218 AQVDQTKADKLRSN
+218 QQTDHVKADKIRTN
-232 TLAMK
+232 TLSLK
-237 SSFDFNEE
+237 SSFDFNEA
-245 ETRKRIID
+245 ETRKRLID
-253 ADLRSCGWDVALDEV
+253 AELRSEGWDVALDNE

-274 KEFKVDGQPTQTG
+274 KEYEVDGQPTTTG
-287 IGYCDYVLWDDNG
+287 KGRCDYVLWDDNG

-311 RKDAKAGREQAKL
+311 RKDANAGREQAKL
-324 YADALQ
+324 YSDALEAST
-330 KHYGQRPVIF
+330 GQRPVIF

-363 YYAKDSLQY
+363 YYSKDSLQY
-372 LIQQRTL
+372 LILQREI
-379 KQDLNTTP
+379 KKDLNSTP
-387 IDTKVAGRMYQME
+387 IDTKVAGRLYQME
-400 SISRVCERF
+400 SISRICERF
-409 SDKHRKALV
+409 SDKHRKALI

-455 RKQAGQ
+455 RKQAGN
-461 AFNEHTKEPLYIKG
+461 AFNEHTKEPLFIKG
-475 KSKKDAALNARIM
+475 KSKKELASKARIV

-499 EEFDVGYFNLII
+499 EEYDVGHFDLIV

-555 DYKLPTA
+555 DYKMPTA

-586 FLREGIRA
+586 FLRDGIKA
-594 NDLNDEQ
+594 SELTDEQ
-601 IAELEEQGI
+601 IAELEDQGI

-616 FDSKQIDDAIF
+616 FDAKQVDKAIF

-634 IIRNLMEKGLKDK
+634 IIRNLMEMGLKDV
-647 DSQLPGKSIIFARS
+647 DDQLPGKSIIFARN

-677 DLGGNFCRVIHSKY
+677 DMGGNFCRVIHSKY
-691 ERADELIDNF
+691 ERAEELIDNF

-706 NDDDITIAVS
+706 NDDEVTIAVS

-765 KYFLIFD
+765 KHFLVFD

-778 YFKMN
+778 HFKMN
-783 PEEDEGSH
+783 PDEDEGTQ

-804 NLAVE
+804 VLAVE

-820 DAIHQIKADID
+820 DVIPQIKADID
-831 SLNDKTIAVREK
+831 SLNDQTIAVREK
-843 WKLKSQLSEEKRLMQ
+843 WKLKAQLSEEKRLMQ

-864 VLLFDEMAP
+864 ALLFDEMAP

-892 FLQLQLTKLQQ
+892 LLQLQLTKLQQ
-903 PSKVDIEAQP
+903 PSKVELEVPP
-913 ILDKVGSLSM
+913 ILDKVTSLSM
-923 HLNEVRRK
+923 HLNEVRSK
-931 VATIKQIQQENYLS
+931 ASTIKQIQQPNYLS
-945 DADYFEIEACRHN
+945 DADYFAVEACRHN
-958 LRSVIHLRDKGV
+958 LRTVIHLRDKGV
-970 APASNQIR
+970 APPAPKTPI
-978 VIDVREDESLCQT
+978 IDLQEDSGLYETQ
-991 EEIKTDIITV
+991 EIKTDIITV

-1015 PLFDTNDVLQ
+1015 PLFESNTVLQ
-1025 KIRSGQAVTETDLAT
+1025 KIRGGQAVTEADLST
-1040 LSALVLTQNPNV
+1040 LNALVHTQNPNV
-1052 DLLTLKEF
+1052 DLHTLKEF
-1060 FPESTAG
+1060 FPESTAE

-1076 GMDAQQIENEFTVF
+1076 GMDEQQIEHEFTAF
-1090 VQKVHTHLNARQQRF
+1090 VQQVHTHLNSRQQRF

-1120 IEQLYDAPFNQIDDA
+1120 IEALYDAPFNQVDDA

-1142 NPAQANVVEQF
+1142 NPAQADIVEQF

>member
-1 MKQRKS
+1 
-7 GWHKRCVRYR
+7 
-17 YQRRVTK
+17 
-24 VRISM
+24 M

-35 DQWPE
+35 EQWPE
-40 LAELGAYAE
+40 LAELGAFAE
-49 TYAVSDPQSAL
+49 TYAVVDPQSAL

-74 YRELHLPVA
+74 YQELHLPVA
-83 PNASMHDKLVSGSF
+83 PNASMHDKLVSGAF
-97 TSIVDKTI
+97 TSVVDKTI
-105 VDKFHAVRRG
+105 VDKFHAVRKG
-115 GNKAAHEGEVSQHD
+115 GNKAAHEGKVSQHD
-129 AIWLLKESYFIGC
+129 SIWLLKESYFIGC
-142 WLFMAY
+142 WLYMAY
-148 GEGKLKDCPPFT
+148 GDGDIKGCPKFT
-160 TPENSQREDESKG
+160 VPDNAPTGEESKA
-173 EFKRKNKQL
+173 EFKRKNKLL
-182 QEKLKQHDEI
+182 QQKLNQNDDL
-192 LKQALK
+192 LKKALK
-198 ELEETKQAQLEAQKE
+198 ELEEVKQAQLEAQKQ

-218 AQVDQTKADKLRSN
+218 QQTDHVKADKIRTN
-232 TLAMK
+232 TLSLK
-237 SSFDFNEE
+237 SSFDFNEA
-245 ETRKRIID
+245 ETRKRLID
-253 ADLRSCGWDVALDEV
+253 AELRSEGWDVALDNE

-274 KEFKVDGQPTQTG
+274 KEYEVDGQPTTTG
-287 IGYCDYVLWDDNG
+287 KGFCDYVLWDDNG

-311 RKDAKAGREQAKL
+311 RKDANAGREQAKL
-324 YADALQ
+324 YADALEAST
-330 KHYGQRPVIF
+330 GQRPVIF

-363 YYAKDSLQY
+363 YYSKDSLQY
-372 LIQQRTL
+372 LILQREL
-379 KQDLNTTP
+379 KKDLNSTP
-387 IDTKVAGRMYQME
+387 IDTKVAGRLYQME
-400 SISRVCERF
+400 SISRICERF
-409 SDKHRKALV
+409 SDKHRKALI

-455 RKQAGQ
+455 RKQAGN
-461 AFNEHTKEPLYIKG
+461 AFNEHTKEPLFIKG
-475 KSKKDAALNARIM
+475 KSKKELASKARIV

-499 EEFDVGYFNLII
+499 EEYDVGHFDLIV

-555 DYKLPTA
+555 DYKMPTA

-586 FLREGIRA
+586 FLRDGIKA
-594 NDLNDEQ
+594 SELTDEQ
-601 IAELEEQGI
+601 IAELEDQGI

-616 FDSKQIDDAIF
+616 FDAKQVDKAIF

-634 IIRNLMEKGLKDK
+634 IIRNLMEKGLKDV
-647 DSQLPGKSIIFARS
+647 DDQLPGKSIIFARN

-677 DLGGNFCRVIHSKY
+677 DMGGNFCRVIHSKY
-691 ERADELIDNF
+691 ERAEELIDNF

-706 NDDDITIAVS
+706 NDDEVTIAVS

-756 NLYGPGLDK
+756 NLYGPGADK
-765 KYFLIFD
+765 KHFLIFD

-778 YFKMN
+778 HFKMN
-783 PEEDEGSH
+783 PDEDEGTQ

-804 NLAVE
+804 VLAVE

-820 DAIHQIKADID
+820 DVIPQIKADID

-843 WKLKSQLSEEKRLMQ
+843 WKLKAQLSEEKRLMQ

-864 VLLFDEMAP
+864 ALLFDEMAP

-892 FLQLQLTKLQQ
+892 FLQLQLTKLHQ
-903 PSKVDIEAQP
+903 PSKVELEASP
-913 ILDKVGSLSM
+913 ILDKVISLSM
-923 HLNEVRRK
+923 HLNEVRSK
-931 VATIKQIQQENYLS
+931 AATIKQIQQPNYLS
-945 DADYFEIEACRHN
+945 DADYFAVEACRHN
-958 LRSVIHLRDKGV
+958 LRTVIHLRDKGV
-970 APASNQIR
+970 APPAPKTPI
-978 VIDVREDESLCQT
+978 IDLQEDSGLYETQ
-991 EEIKTDIITV
+991 EIKTDIITV

-1015 PLFDTNDVLQ
+1015 PLFESNTVLQ
-1025 KIRSGQAVTETDLAT
+1025 KIRGGQAVTEADLST
-1040 LSALVLTQNPNV
+1040 LNALVHTQNPNV
-1052 DLLTLKEF
+1052 DLHTLKEF
-1060 FPESTAG
+1060 FPESTAE

-1076 GMDAQQIENEFTVF
+1076 GMDEQQIEHEFTAF
-1090 VQKVHTHLNARQQRF
+1090 VQQVHTHLNARQQRF

-1120 IEQLYDAPFNQIDDA
+1120 IEALYDAPFNQIDDA

-1142 NPAQANVVEQF
+1142 NPAQADVVEQF
-1153 VRRFSVHLGNKQSSV
+1153 VRRFSVHLGNKHSSV

>member
-1 MKQRKS
+1 MKTS
-7 GWHKRCVRYR
+7 V
-17 YQRRVTK
+17 
-24 VRISM
+24 
-29 NFEHLR
+29 NFEYLR
-35 DQWPE
+35 KDWPE
-40 LAELGAYAE
+40 LAELGAFAE
-49 TYAVSDPQSAL
+49 AYAVSDPQSAL

-74 YRELHLPVA
+74 YYELRLPVA
-83 PNASMHDKLVSGSF
+83 PNASMHDKLISGSF
-97 TSIVDKTI
+97 TSIVDKSI
-105 VDKFHAVRRG
+105 ADKFHAIRRG
-115 GNKAAHEGEVSQHD
+115 GNKAAHDGNVTQHD

-142 WLFMAY
+142 WLYIAY
-148 GEGKLKDCPPFT
+148 GEGKREECPDFT
-160 TPENSQREDESKG
+160 TPENVQGVDESKG
-173 EFKRKNKQL
+173 EFKRKNRQL
-182 QEKLKQHDEI
+182 QEKLKQNDEV
-192 LKQALK
+192 LKQAIK
-198 ELEETKQAQLEAQKE
+198 ELEDVKQAQLAAQKE
-213 AAQLK
+213 AASLK
-218 AQVDQTKADKLRSN
+218 QQINQAKADNLKQN
-232 TLAMK
+232 TLSLK
-237 SSFDFNEE
+237 NSFDFNEA
-245 ETRKRIID
+245 ETRKRLID
-253 ADLRSCGWDVALDEV
+253 AELRSQGWDVALDDE

-274 KEFKVDGQPTQTG
+274 KEYQVDGQPTPTG
-287 IGYCDYVLWDDNG
+287 KGYCDYVLWDDNG

-311 RKDAKAGREQAKL
+311 RTDAKAGREQAKL
-324 YADALQ
+324 YANALAKQ
-330 KHYGQRPVIF
+330 TGQRPVIF

-351 DAQGYAPRLIFG
+351 DAQGYAPRSIFG
-363 YYAKDSLQY
+363 YYSKDSLQY
-372 LIQQRTL
+372 LIQQREL
-379 KQDLNTTP
+379 KQDLNETP

-400 SISRVCERF
+400 SITRICERF

-425 KTRVSIALAKRLLDA
+425 KTRVSIALAKRLLEA

-455 RKQAGQ
+455 RKQAGG
-461 AFNEHTKEPLYIKG
+461 AFNEYTNEPLYIKG
-475 KSKKDAALNARIM
+475 KSKKAAAAKARIV
-488 IATYPGMIQNY
+488 IATYPGIIQNF
-499 EEFDVGYFNLII
+499 EEYDVGHFDLII

-555 DYKLPTA
+555 DYKMPTA

-576 PFKVVTHTTQ
+576 PFKVVAHTTQ
-586 FLREGIRA
+586 FLRDGIKA
-594 NDLNDEQ
+594 SELSDEQ

-616 FDSKQIDDAIF
+616 FDSELIDKAIF

-634 IIRNLMEKGLKDK
+634 ILRNLMEKGLKDA
-647 DSQLPGKSIIFARS
+647 DNQLPGKSIIFARS
-661 IAHAELLAELF
+661 IAHADLLADLF
-672 SEMYP
+672 HEMYP

-691 ERADELIDNF
+691 ERAEDLIDNF

-706 NDDDITIAVS
+706 REDDITIAVS

-756 NLYGPGLDK
+756 NLYGAGLDK
-765 KYFLIFD
+765 KHFLIFD

-783 PEEDEGSH
+783 PEEDEGSQ
-791 SKSLAQKVFEAKL
+791 SKSLPQKVFEAKL
-804 NLAVE
+804 ILAVE
-809 ALKKAEMEIFA
+809 ALKKAEMAIFA
-820 DAIHQIKADID
+820 DVVQQIKADID
-831 SLNDKTIAVREK
+831 ALNDKTIAVREK
-843 WKLKSQLSEEKRLMQ
+843 WQLKAQLSEEKRLMQ

-864 VLLFDEMAP
+864 TRLFEEMAP

-903 PSKVDIEAQP
+903 PSKVEIEAQP
-913 ILDKVGSLSM
+913 ILDKVTSLSM
-923 HLNEVRRK
+923 HLNEVRSK
-931 VATIKQIQQENYLS
+931 ASTIKQIQQPSYLS
-945 DADYFEIEACRHN
+945 DADYFVVESCRQN
-958 LRSVIHLRDKGV
+958 LRSIIHLRDKGI
-970 APASNQIR
+970 APAPMATPI
-978 VIDVREDESLCQT
+978 IDVREDRGLYQSQ
-991 EEIKTDIITV
+991 EIKTNITTV
-1001 DYEIYRQEVEKTLT
+1001 DYEIYRQEVEKTLS
-1015 PLFDTNDVLQ
+1015 PLFESNEVLQ
-1025 KIRSGQAVTETDLAT
+1025 KIRSGQTVTEADLAT
-1040 LSALVLTQNPNV
+1040 LSALVHTQNPNV
-1052 DLLTLKEF
+1052 DLQTLKEF
-1060 FPESTAG
+1060 FPESSAG

-1076 GMDAQQIENEFTVF
+1076 GMDAQQIEKEFTTF
-1090 VQKVHTHLNARQQRF
+1090 VQQVHTHLNARQQRF

-1142 NPAQANVVEQF
+1142 NPAQADVVEQF
-1153 VRRFSVHLGNKQSSV
+1153 VRRFSVDLGNKQPS
-1168 EKAVN
+1168 

>member
-1 MKQRKS
+1 
-7 GWHKRCVRYR
+7 
-17 YQRRVTK
+17 
-24 VRISM
+24 M

-35 DQWPE
+35 EQWPE
-40 LAELGAYAE
+40 LAELGAFAE
-49 TYAVSDPQSAL
+49 TYAVVDPQSAL

-74 YRELHLPVA
+74 YQELHLPVA
-83 PNASMHDKLVSGSF
+83 PNASMHDKLVSGAF
-97 TSIVDKTI
+97 TSVVDKTI
-105 VDKFHAVRRG
+105 ADKFHAVRKG
-115 GNKAAHEGEVSQHD
+115 GNKAAHEGKVSQHD
-129 AIWLLKESYFIGC
+129 SIWLLKESYFIGC
-142 WLFMAY
+142 WLYMAY
-148 GEGKLKDCPPFT
+148 GDGDIEGCPKFT
-160 TPENSQREDESKG
+160 VPDNAPTGEESKA
-173 EFKRKNKQL
+173 EFKRKNKLL
-182 QEKLKQHDEI
+182 QQKLNQNDDL
-192 LKQALK
+192 LKKALK
-198 ELEETKQAQLEAQKE
+198 ELEEAKQAQLEAQKQ

-218 AQVDQTKADKLRSN
+218 QQTDHVKADKIRTN
-232 TLAMK
+232 TLSLK
-237 SSFDFNEE
+237 SSFDFNEA
-245 ETRKRIID
+245 ETRKRLID
-253 ADLRSCGWDVALDEV
+253 AELRSEGWDVALDNE

-274 KEFKVDGQPTQTG
+274 KEYEVDGQPTTTG
-287 IGYCDYVLWDDNG
+287 KGRCDYVLWDDNG

-311 RKDAKAGREQAKL
+311 RKDANAGREQAKL
-324 YADALQ
+324 YADALEAST
-330 KHYGQRPVIF
+330 GQRPVIF

-363 YYAKDSLQY
+363 YYSKDSLQY
-372 LIQQRTL
+372 LILQREI
-379 KQDLNTTP
+379 KKDLNSTP
-387 IDTKVAGRMYQME
+387 IDTKVAGRLYQME
-400 SISRVCERF
+400 SISRICERF
-409 SDKHRKALV
+409 SDKHRKALI

-455 RKQAGQ
+455 RKQAGN
-461 AFNEHTKEPLYIKG
+461 AFNEHTKEPLFIKG
-475 KSKKDAALNARIM
+475 KSKKELASKARIV

-499 EEFDVGYFNLII
+499 EEYDVGHFDLIV

-555 DYKLPTA
+555 DYKMPTA

-586 FLREGIRA
+586 FLRDGIKA
-594 NDLNDEQ
+594 SELTDEQ
-601 IAELEEQGI
+601 IAELEDQGI

-616 FDSKQIDDAIF
+616 FDAKQVDKAIF

-634 IIRNLMEKGLKDK
+634 IIRNLMEKGLKDV
-647 DSQLPGKSIIFARS
+647 DDQLPGKSIIFARN

-672 SEMYP
+672 SEIYP
-677 DLGGNFCRVIHSKY
+677 DMGGNFCRVIHSKY
-691 ERADELIDNF
+691 ERAEELIDNF

-706 NDDDITIAVS
+706 NDDEVTIAVS

-756 NLYGPGLDK
+756 NLYGPGADK
-765 KYFLIFD
+765 KHFLIFD

-778 YFKMN
+778 HFKMN
-783 PEEDEGSH
+783 PDEDEGTQ

-804 NLAVE
+804 VLAVE

-820 DAIHQIKADID
+820 DIIPQVKADID
-831 SLNDKTIAVREK
+831 SLNDQTIPVREK
-843 WKLKSQLSEEKRLMQ
+843 WKLKAQLSEEKRLMQ

-864 VLLFDEMAP
+864 ALLFDEMAP

-903 PSKVDIEAQP
+903 PSRVELEVPP
-913 ILDKVGSLSM
+913 ILDKVTSLSM
-923 HLNEVRRK
+923 HLNEVRSK
-931 VATIKQIQQENYLS
+931 AATIKQIQQPNYLS
-945 DADYFEIEACRHN
+945 DADYFVVEACRHN
-958 LRSVIHLRDKGV
+958 LRTVIHLRDKGV
-970 APASNQIR
+970 APPAPKTPI
-978 VIDVREDESLCQT
+978 IDLQEDSGLYETQ
-991 EEIKTDIITV
+991 EIKTDIITV

-1015 PLFDTNDVLQ
+1015 PLFESNTVLQ
-1025 KIRSGQAVTETDLAT
+1025 KIRGGQAVTEADLST
-1040 LSALVLTQNPNV
+1040 LNALVHTQNPNV
-1052 DLLTLKEF
+1052 DLHTLKEF
-1060 FPESTAG
+1060 FPESTAE

-1076 GMDAQQIENEFTVF
+1076 GMDEQQIEHEFTAF
-1090 VQKVHTHLNARQQRF
+1090 VQQVHTHLNARQQRF

-1120 IEQLYDAPFNQIDDA
+1120 IEALYDAPFNQIDDA

-1142 NPAQANVVEQF
+1142 NPAQADVVEQF
-1153 VRRFSVHLGNKQSSV
+1153 VRRFSVHLGNKHSSV

>member
-1 MKQRKS
+1 MKK
-7 GWHKRCVRYR
+7 
-17 YQRRVTK
+17 
-24 VRISM
+24 SM

-35 DQWPE
+35 EQWPE
-40 LAELGAYAE
+40 LAELGAFAE
-49 TYAVSDPQSAL
+49 TYAVVDPQSAL

-74 YRELHLPVA
+74 YQELHLPVA
-83 PNASMHDKLVSGSF
+83 PNASMHDKLVSGAF
-97 TSIVDKTI
+97 TSVVDKTI
-105 VDKFHAVRRG
+105 ADKFHAVRKG
-115 GNKAAHEGEVSQHD
+115 GNKAAHEGKVSQHD
-129 AIWLLKESYFIGC
+129 SIWLLKESYFIGC
-142 WLFMAY
+142 WLYMAY
-148 GEGKLKDCPPFT
+148 GDGDIEGCPKFT
-160 TPENSQREDESKG
+160 VPDNAPTGEESKA
-173 EFKRKNKQL
+173 EFKRKNKLL
-182 QEKLKQHDEI
+182 QQKLNQNDDL
-192 LKQALK
+192 LKKALK
-198 ELEETKQAQLEAQKE
+198 ELEEAKQAQLEAQKQ

-218 AQVDQTKADKLRSN
+218 QQTDHVKADKIRTN
-232 TLAMK
+232 TLSLK
-237 SSFDFNEE
+237 SSFDFNEA
-245 ETRKRIID
+245 ETRKRLID
-253 ADLRSCGWDVALDEV
+253 AELRSEGWDVALDNE

-274 KEFKVDGQPTQTG
+274 KEYEVDGQPTTTG
-287 IGYCDYVLWDDNG
+287 KGRCDYVLWDDNG

-311 RKDAKAGREQAKL
+311 RKDANAGREQAKL
-324 YADALQ
+324 YADALEAST
-330 KHYGQRPVIF
+330 GQRPVIF

-363 YYAKDSLQY
+363 YYSKDSLQY
-372 LIQQRTL
+372 LILQREI
-379 KQDLNTTP
+379 KKDLNSTP
-387 IDTKVAGRMYQME
+387 IDTKVAGRLYQME
-400 SISRVCERF
+400 SISRICERF
-409 SDKHRKALV
+409 SDKHRKALI

-455 RKQAGQ
+455 RKQAGN
-461 AFNEHTKEPLYIKG
+461 AFNEHTKEPLFIKG
-475 KSKKDAALNARIM
+475 KSKKELASKARIV

-499 EEFDVGYFNLII
+499 EEYDVGHFDLIV

-555 DYKLPTA
+555 DYKMPTA

-586 FLREGIRA
+586 FLRDGIKA
-594 NDLNDEQ
+594 SELTDEQ
-601 IAELEEQGI
+601 IAELEDQGI

-616 FDSKQIDDAIF
+616 FDAKQVDKAIF

-634 IIRNLMEKGLKDK
+634 IIRNLMEKGLKDV
-647 DSQLPGKSIIFARS
+647 DDQLPGKSIIFARN

-672 SEMYP
+672 SEIYP
-677 DLGGNFCRVIHSKY
+677 DMGGNFCRVIHSKY
-691 ERADELIDNF
+691 ERAEELIDNF

-706 NDDDITIAVS
+706 NDDEVTIAVS

-756 NLYGPGLDK
+756 NLYGPGADK
-765 KYFLIFD
+765 KHFLIFD

-778 YFKMN
+778 HFKMN
-783 PEEDEGSH
+783 PDEDEGTQ

-804 NLAVE
+804 VLAVE

-820 DAIHQIKADID
+820 DIIPQVKADID
-831 SLNDKTIAVREK
+831 SLNDQTIPVREK
-843 WKLKSQLSEEKRLMQ
+843 WKLKAQLSEEKRLMQ

-864 VLLFDEMAP
+864 ALLFDEMAP

-903 PSKVDIEAQP
+903 PSRVELEVPP
-913 ILDKVGSLSM
+913 ILDKVTSLSM
-923 HLNEVRRK
+923 HLNEVRSK
-931 VATIKQIQQENYLS
+931 AATIKQIQQPNYLS
-945 DADYFEIEACRHN
+945 DADYFVVEACRHN
-958 LRSVIHLRDKGV
+958 LRTVIHLRDKGV
-970 APASNQIR
+970 APPAPKTPI
-978 VIDVREDESLCQT
+978 IDLQEDSGLYETQ
-991 EEIKTDIITV
+991 EIKTDIITV

-1015 PLFDTNDVLQ
+1015 PLFESNTVLQ
-1025 KIRSGQAVTETDLAT
+1025 KIRGGQAVTEADLST
-1040 LSALVLTQNPNV
+1040 LNALVHTQNPNV
-1052 DLLTLKEF
+1052 DLHTLKEF
-1060 FPESTAG
+1060 FPESTAE

-1076 GMDAQQIENEFTVF
+1076 GMDEQQIEHEFTAF
-1090 VQKVHTHLNARQQRF
+1090 VQQVHTHLNARQQRF

-1120 IEQLYDAPFNQIDDA
+1120 IEALYDAPFNQIDDA

-1142 NPAQANVVEQF
+1142 NPAQADVVEQF
-1153 VRRFSVHLGNKQSSV
+1153 VRRFSVHLGNKHSSV

>member
-1 MKQRKS
+1 MKK
-7 GWHKRCVRYR
+7 
-17 YQRRVTK
+17 
-24 VRISM
+24 SM

-35 DQWPE
+35 EQWPE
-40 LAELGAYAE
+40 LAELGAFAE
-49 TYAVSDPQSAL
+49 TYAVVDPQSAL

-74 YRELHLPVA
+74 YQELHLPVA
-83 PNASMHDKLVSGSF
+83 PNASMHDKLVSGAF
-97 TSIVDKTI
+97 TSVVDKTI
-105 VDKFHAVRRG
+105 ADKFHAVRKG
-115 GNKAAHEGEVSQHD
+115 GNKAAHEGKVSQHD
-129 AIWLLKESYFIGC
+129 SIWLLKESYFIGC
-142 WLFMAY
+142 WLYMAY
-148 GEGKLKDCPPFT
+148 GDGDIEGCPKFT
-160 TPENSQREDESKG
+160 VPDNAPTGEESKA
-173 EFKRKNKQL
+173 EFKRKNKLL
-182 QEKLKQHDEI
+182 QQKLNQNDDL
-192 LKQALK
+192 LKKALK
-198 ELEETKQAQLEAQKE
+198 ELEEVKQAQLEAQKQ

-218 AQVDQTKADKLRSN
+218 QQTDHVKADKIRTN
-232 TLAMK
+232 TLSLK
-237 SSFDFNEE
+237 SSFDFNEA
-245 ETRKRIID
+245 ETRKRLID
-253 ADLRSCGWDVALDEV
+253 AELRSEGWDVALDNE

-274 KEFKVDGQPTQTG
+274 KEYEVDGQPTTTG
-287 IGYCDYVLWDDNG
+287 KGRCDYVLWDDNG

-311 RKDAKAGREQAKL
+311 RKDANAGREQVKL
-324 YADALQ
+324 YADALEAST
-330 KHYGQRPVIF
+330 GQRPVIF

-363 YYAKDSLQY
+363 YYSKDSLQY
-372 LIQQRTL
+372 LILQREI
-379 KQDLNTTP
+379 KKDLNSTP
-387 IDTKVAGRMYQME
+387 IDTKVAGRLYQME
-400 SISRVCERF
+400 SISRICERF
-409 SDKHRKALV
+409 SDKHRKALI

-455 RKQAGQ
+455 RKQAGN
-461 AFNEHTKEPLYIKG
+461 AFNEHTKEPLFIKG
-475 KSKKDAALNARIM
+475 KSKKELASKARIV

-499 EEFDVGYFNLII
+499 EEYDVGHFDLIV

-555 DYKLPTA
+555 DYKMPTA

-586 FLREGIRA
+586 FLRDGIKA
-594 NDLNDEQ
+594 SELTDEQ
-601 IAELEEQGI
+601 IAELEDQGI

-616 FDSKQIDDAIF
+616 FDAKQVDKAIF

-634 IIRNLMEKGLKDK
+634 IIRNLMEKGLKDV
-647 DSQLPGKSIIFARS
+647 DDQLPGKSIIFARN

-677 DLGGNFCRVIHSKY
+677 DMGGNFCRVIHSKY
-691 ERADELIDNF
+691 ERAEELIDNF

-706 NDDDITIAVS
+706 NDDEVTIAVS

-756 NLYGPGLDK
+756 NLYGPGSDK
-765 KYFLIFD
+765 KHFLIFD

-778 YFKMN
+778 HFKMN
-783 PEEDEGSH
+783 PDEDEGTQ

-804 NLAVE
+804 VLAVE

-820 DAIHQIKADID
+820 DVIPQIKADID

-843 WKLKSQLSEEKRLMQ
+843 WKLKAQLSEEKRLMQ

-864 VLLFDEMAP
+864 ALLFDEMAP

-903 PSKVDIEAQP
+903 PSKVELEAPP
-913 ILDKVGSLSM
+913 ILDKVISLSM
-923 HLNEVRRK
+923 HLNEVRSK
-931 VATIKQIQQENYLS
+931 AATIKQIQQPNYLS
-945 DADYFEIEACRHN
+945 DADYFAVEACRHN
-958 LRSVIHLRDKGV
+958 LRTVIHLRDKGV
-970 APASNQIR
+970 APPAPKTPI
-978 VIDVREDESLCQT
+978 IDLQEDSGLYETQ
-991 EEIKTDIITV
+991 EIKTDIITV

-1015 PLFDTNDVLQ
+1015 PLFESNTVLQ
-1025 KIRSGQAVTETDLAT
+1025 KIRGGQAVTEADLST
-1040 LSALVLTQNPNV
+1040 LNALVHTQNPNV
-1052 DLLTLKEF
+1052 DLHTLKEF
-1060 FPESTAG
+1060 FPESTAE

-1076 GMDAQQIENEFTVF
+1076 GMDEQQIEHEFTAF
-1090 VQKVHTHLNARQQRF
+1090 VQQVHTHLNARQQRF

-1120 IEQLYDAPFNQIDDA
+1120 IEALYDAPFNQIDDA

-1142 NPAQANVVEQF
+1142 NPAQADVVEQF
-1153 VRRFSVHLGNKQSSV
+1153 VRRFSVHLGNKHSSV

>member
-1 MKQRKS
+1 
-7 GWHKRCVRYR
+7 
-17 YQRRVTK
+17 
-24 VRISM
+24 M

-35 DQWPE
+35 EQWPE
-40 LAELGAYAE
+40 LAELGAFAE
-49 TYAVSDPQSAL
+49 TYAVVDPQSAL

-74 YRELHLPVA
+74 YQELHLPVA
-83 PNASMHDKLVSGSF
+83 PNASMHDKLVSGAF
-97 TSIVDKTI
+97 TSVVDKTI
-105 VDKFHAVRRG
+105 ADKFHAVRKG
-115 GNKAAHEGEVSQHD
+115 GNKAAHEGKVSQHD
-129 AIWLLKESYFIGC
+129 SIWLLKESYFIGC
-142 WLFMAY
+142 WLYMAY
-148 GEGKLKDCPPFT
+148 GDGDIEGCPKFT
-160 TPENSQREDESKG
+160 VPDNAPTGEESKA
-173 EFKRKNKQL
+173 EFKRKNKLL
-182 QEKLKQHDEI
+182 QQKLNQNDDL
-192 LKQALK
+192 LKKALK
-198 ELEETKQAQLEAQKE
+198 ELEEVKQAQLEAQKQ

-218 AQVDQTKADKLRSN
+218 QQTDHVKADKIRTN
-232 TLAMK
+232 TLSLK
-237 SSFDFNEE
+237 SSFDFNEA
-245 ETRKRIID
+245 ETRKRLID
-253 ADLRSCGWDVALDEV
+253 AELRSEGWDVALDNE

-274 KEFKVDGQPTQTG
+274 KEYEVDGQPTTTG
-287 IGYCDYVLWDDNG
+287 KGFCDYVLWDDNG

-311 RKDAKAGREQAKL
+311 RKDANAGREQAKL
-324 YADALQ
+324 YADALEANT
-330 KHYGQRPVIF
+330 GQRPVIF

-363 YYAKDSLQY
+363 YYSKDSLQY
-372 LIQQRTL
+372 LILQREI
-379 KQDLNTTP
+379 KKDLNSTP
-387 IDTKVAGRMYQME
+387 IDTKVAGRLYQME
-400 SISRVCERF
+400 SISRICERF
-409 SDKHRKALV
+409 SDKHRKALI

-455 RKQAGQ
+455 RKQAGN
-461 AFNEHTKEPLYIKG
+461 AFNEHTKEPLFIKG
-475 KSKKDAALNARIM
+475 KSKKELASKARIV

-499 EEFDVGYFNLII
+499 EEYDVGHFDLIV

-555 DYKLPTA
+555 DYKMPTA

-586 FLREGIRA
+586 FLRDGIKA
-594 NDLNDEQ
+594 SELTDEQ
-601 IAELEEQGI
+601 IAELEDQGI

-616 FDSKQIDDAIF
+616 FDAKQVDKAIF

-634 IIRNLMEKGLKDK
+634 IIRNLMEKGLKDV
-647 DSQLPGKSIIFARS
+647 DDQLPGKSIIFARN

-677 DLGGNFCRVIHSKY
+677 DMGGNFCRVIHSKY
-691 ERADELIDNF
+691 ERAEELIDNF

-706 NDDDITIAVS
+706 NDDEVTIAVS

-765 KYFLIFD
+765 KHFLIFD

-778 YFKMN
+778 HFKMN
-783 PEEDEGSH
+783 PDEDEGTQ

-804 NLAVE
+804 VLAVE

-820 DAIHQIKADID
+820 DVIPQIKADID
-831 SLNDKTIAVREK
+831 SLNDQTIAVREK
-843 WKLKSQLSEEKRLMQ
+843 WKLKAQLSEEKRLMQ

-864 VLLFDEMAP
+864 ALLFDEMAP

-903 PSKVDIEAQP
+903 PSKVELEAPP
-913 ILDKVGSLSM
+913 ILDKVISLSM
-923 HLNEVRRK
+923 HLNEVRSK
-931 VATIKQIQQENYLS
+931 AATIKQIQQPNYLS
-945 DADYFEIEACRHN
+945 DADYFAVEACRHN
-958 LRSVIHLRDKGV
+958 LRTVIHLRDKGV
-970 APASNQIR
+970 APPAPKTPI
-978 VIDVREDESLCQT
+978 IDLQEDSGLYETQ
-991 EEIKTDIITV
+991 EIKTDIITV

-1015 PLFDTNDVLQ
+1015 PLFESNTVLQ
-1025 KIRSGQAVTETDLAT
+1025 KIRGGQAVTEADLST
-1040 LSALVLTQNPNV
+1040 LNALVHTQNPNV
-1052 DLLTLKEF
+1052 DLHTLKEF
-1060 FPESTAG
+1060 FPESTAELG
-1067 LDQILRTIV
+1067 QILRTIV
-1076 GMDAQQIENEFTVF
+1076 GMDEQQIEHEFTAF
-1090 VQKVHTHLNARQQRF
+1090 VQQVHTHLNARQQRF

-1120 IEQLYDAPFNQIDDA
+1120 IEALYDAPFNQIDDA

-1142 NPAQANVVEQF
+1142 NPAQADVVEQF
-1153 VRRFSVHLGNKQSSV
+1153 VRRFSVHLGNKHSSV

>member
-1 MKQRKS
+1 MKK
-7 GWHKRCVRYR
+7 
-17 YQRRVTK
+17 
-24 VRISM
+24 SM

-35 DQWPE
+35 EQWPE
-40 LAELGAYAE
+40 LAELGAFAE
-49 TYAVSDPQSAL
+49 KYAVVDPQSAL

-74 YRELHLPVA
+74 YQELHLPVA
-83 PNASMHDKLVSGSF
+83 PNASMHDKLVSGAF
-97 TSIVDKTI
+97 TSVVDKTI
-105 VDKFHAVRRG
+105 ADKFHAVRKG
-115 GNKAAHEGEVSQHD
+115 GNKAAHEGKVSQHD
-129 AIWLLKESYFIGC
+129 SIWLLKESYFIGC
-142 WLFMAY
+142 WLYMAY
-148 GEGKLKDCPPFT
+148 GDGDIEGCPKFT
-160 TPENSQREDESKG
+160 VPDNAPTGVESKA
-173 EFKRKNKQL
+173 EFKRKNKLL
-182 QEKLKQHDEI
+182 QQKLNQNDDL
-192 LKQALK
+192 LKKALK
-198 ELEETKQAQLEAQKE
+198 ELEEVKQAQLEAQKQ

-218 AQVDQTKADKLRSN
+218 QQTDQVKADKIRTN
-232 TLAMK
+232 TLSLK
-237 SSFDFNEE
+237 SSFDFNEA
-245 ETRKRIID
+245 ETRKRLID
-253 ADLRSCGWDVALDEV
+253 AELRSEGWDVALDNE

-274 KEFKVDGQPTQTG
+274 KEYEVDGQPTTTG
-287 IGYCDYVLWDDNG
+287 KGFCDYVMWDDNG

-311 RKDAKAGREQAKL
+311 RKDANAGREQAKL
-324 YADALQ
+324 YADALEAST
-330 KHYGQRPVIF
+330 GQRPVIF

-363 YYAKDSLQY
+363 YYSKDSLQY
-372 LIQQRTL
+372 LILQREL
-379 KQDLNTTP
+379 KKDLNSTP
-387 IDTKVAGRMYQME
+387 IDTKVAGRLYQME
-400 SISRVCERF
+400 SISRICERF
-409 SDKHRKALV
+409 SDKHRKALI

-455 RKQAGQ
+455 RKQAGN
-461 AFNEHTKEPLYIKG
+461 AFNEHTKEPLFIKG
-475 KSKKDAALNARIM
+475 KSKKELASKARIV

-499 EEFDVGYFNLII
+499 EEYDVGHFDLIV

-555 DYKLPTA
+555 DYKMPTA

-586 FLREGIRA
+586 FLRDGIKA
-594 NDLNDEQ
+594 SELTDEQ
-601 IAELEEQGI
+601 IAELEDQGI

-616 FDSKQIDDAIF
+616 FDAKQVDKAIF

-634 IIRNLMEKGLKDK
+634 IIRNLMEKGLKDV
-647 DSQLPGKSIIFARS
+647 DDQLPGKSIIFARN

-677 DLGGNFCRVIHSKY
+677 DMGGNFCRVIHSKY
-691 ERADELIDNF
+691 ERAEELIDNF

-706 NDDDITIAVS
+706 NDDEVTIAVS

-756 NLYGPGLDK
+756 NLYGPGADK
-765 KYFLIFD
+765 KHFLIFD

-778 YFKMN
+778 HFKMN
-783 PEEDEGSH
+783 PDEDEGTQ

-804 NLAVE
+804 VLAVE

-820 DAIHQIKADID
+820 DVIPQIKADID

-843 WKLKSQLSEEKRLMQ
+843 WKLKAQLSEEKRLTQ

-864 VLLFDEMAP
+864 ALLFDEMAP

-892 FLQLQLTKLQQ
+892 LLQLQLTKLQQ
-903 PSKVDIEAQP
+903 PSKVELEVPP
-913 ILDKVGSLSM
+913 ILDKVTSLSM
-923 HLNEVRRK
+923 HLNEVRSK
-931 VATIKQIQQENYLS
+931 AATIKQIQQPNYLS
-945 DADYFEIEACRHN
+945 DADYFAVEACRHN
-958 LRSVIHLRDKGV
+958 LRTVIHLRDKGV
-970 APASNQIR
+970 APPAPKTPI
-978 VIDVREDESLCQT
+978 IDLQEDSGLYETQ
-991 EEIKTDIITV
+991 EIKTDIITV

-1015 PLFDTNDVLQ
+1015 PLFESNTVLQ
-1025 KIRSGQAVTETDLAT
+1025 KIRGGQAVTEADLST
-1040 LSALVLTQNPNV
+1040 LNALVHTQNPNV
-1052 DLLTLKEF
+1052 DLHTLKEF
-1060 FPESTAG
+1060 FPESTAE

-1076 GMDAQQIENEFTVF
+1076 GMDEQQIEHEFTAF
-1090 VQKVHTHLNARQQRF
+1090 VQQVHTHLNARQQRF

-1120 IEQLYDAPFNQIDDA
+1120 IEALYDAPFNQIDDA

-1142 NPAQANVVEQF
+1142 NPAQADVVEQF
-1153 VRRFSVHLGNKQSSV
+1153 VRRFSVHLGNKHSSV

>member
-1 MKQRKS
+1 
-7 GWHKRCVRYR
+7 
-17 YQRRVTK
+17 
-24 VRISM
+24 M

-35 DQWPE
+35 EQWPE
-40 LAELGAYAE
+40 LAELGAFAE
-49 TYAVSDPQSAL
+49 TYAVVDPQSAL

-74 YRELHLPVA
+74 YQELHLPVA
-83 PNASMHDKLVSGSF
+83 PNASMHDKLVSGAF
-97 TSIVDKTI
+97 TSVVDKTI
-105 VDKFHAVRRG
+105 ADKFHAVRKG
-115 GNKAAHEGEVSQHD
+115 GNKAAHEGKVSQHD
-129 AIWLLKESYFIGC
+129 SIWLLKESYFIGC
-142 WLFMAY
+142 WLYMAY
-148 GEGKLKDCPPFT
+148 GDGDIEGCPKFT
-160 TPENSQREDESKG
+160 VPDNAPTGEESKA
-173 EFKRKNKQL
+173 EFKRKNKLL
-182 QEKLKQHDEI
+182 QQKLNQNDDL
-192 LKQALK
+192 LKKALK
-198 ELEETKQAQLEAQKE
+198 ELEEAKQAQLEAQKQ

-218 AQVDQTKADKLRSN
+218 QQTDHVKADKIRTN
-232 TLAMK
+232 TLSLK
-237 SSFDFNEE
+237 SSFDFNEA
-245 ETRKRIID
+245 ETRKRLID
-253 ADLRSCGWDVALDEV
+253 AELRSEGWDVALDNE

-274 KEFKVDGQPTQTG
+274 KEYEVDGQPTTTG
-287 IGYCDYVLWDDNG
+287 KGRCDYVLWDDNG

-311 RKDAKAGREQAKL
+311 RKDANAGREQAKL
-324 YADALQ
+324 YADALEAST
-330 KHYGQRPVIF
+330 GQRPVIF

-363 YYAKDSLQY
+363 YYSKDSLQY
-372 LIQQRTL
+372 LILQREI
-379 KQDLNTTP
+379 KKDLNSTP
-387 IDTKVAGRMYQME
+387 IDTKVAGRLYQME
-400 SISRVCERF
+400 SISRICERF
-409 SDKHRKALV
+409 SDKHRKALI

-455 RKQAGQ
+455 RKQAGN
-461 AFNEHTKEPLYIKG
+461 AFNEHTKEPLFIKG
-475 KSKKDAALNARIM
+475 KSKKELASKARIV

-499 EEFDVGYFNLII
+499 EEYDVGHFDLIV

-540 PVEMISR
+540 PVEMVSR

-555 DYKLPTA
+555 DYKMPTA

-586 FLREGIRA
+586 FLRDGIKA
-594 NDLNDEQ
+594 SELTDEQ
-601 IAELEEQGI
+601 IAELEDQGI

-616 FDSKQIDDAIF
+616 FDAKQVDKAIF

-634 IIRNLMEKGLKDK
+634 IIRNLMEKGLKDV
-647 DSQLPGKSIIFARS
+647 DDQLPGKSIIFARN

-677 DLGGNFCRVIHSKY
+677 DMGGNFCRVIHSKY
-691 ERADELIDNF
+691 ERAEELIDNF

-706 NDDDITIAVS
+706 NDDEVTIAVS

-756 NLYGPGLDK
+756 NLYGPGADK
-765 KYFLIFD
+765 KHFLIFD

-778 YFKMN
+778 HFKMN
-783 PEEDEGSH
+783 PDEDEGTQ

-804 NLAVE
+804 VLAVE

-820 DAIHQIKADID
+820 DVIPQIKADID

-843 WKLKSQLSEEKRLMQ
+843 WKLKAQLSEEKRLMQ

-864 VLLFDEMAP
+864 ALLFDEMAP

-892 FLQLQLTKLQQ
+892 LLQLQLTKLQQ
-903 PSKVDIEAQP
+903 PSKVELEAPP
-913 ILDKVGSLSM
+913 ILDKVISLSM
-923 HLNEVRRK
+923 HLNEVRSK
-931 VATIKQIQQENYLS
+931 AATIKQIQQPNYLS
-945 DADYFEIEACRHN
+945 DADYFAVEACRHN
-958 LRSVIHLRDKGV
+958 LRTVIHLRDKGV
-970 APASNQIR
+970 APPAPKTPI
-978 VIDVREDESLCQT
+978 IDLQEDSGLYETQ
-991 EEIKTDIITV
+991 EIKTDIITV

-1015 PLFDTNDVLQ
+1015 PLFESNTVLQ
-1025 KIRSGQAVTETDLAT
+1025 KIRGGQAVTEADLST
-1040 LSALVLTQNPNV
+1040 LNALVHTQNPNV
-1052 DLLTLKEF
+1052 DLHTLKEF
-1060 FPESTAG
+1060 FPESTAE

-1076 GMDAQQIENEFTVF
+1076 GMDEKQIEHEFTAF
-1090 VQKVHTHLNARQQRF
+1090 VQQVHTHLNARQQRF

-1120 IEQLYDAPFNQIDDA
+1120 IEALYDAPFNQIDDA

-1142 NPAQANVVEQF
+1142 NPAQADVVEQF

>member
-1 MKQRKS
+1 MK
-7 GWHKRCVRYR
+7 
-17 YQRRVTK
+17 T
-24 VRISM
+24 SM

-35 DQWPE
+35 AQWPE
-40 LAELGAYAE
+40 LAELGAFAE

-74 YRELHLPVA
+74 YQELRLPVT
-83 PNASMHDKLVSGSF
+83 PNASMHDKLVSGAF

-105 VDKFHAVRRG
+105 ADKFHAVRKG
-115 GNKAAHEGEVSQHD
+115 GNKAAHEGSVSQHD

-142 WLFMAY
+142 WLYMAY
-148 GEGKLKDCPPFT
+148 GDGDIKNCHQFT
-160 TPENSQREDESKG
+160 TPENAPSSDESKA
-173 EFKRKNKQL
+173 EFKRKNRFL
-182 QEKLKQHDEI
+182 QQKLTQHDEL
-192 LKQALK
+192 LKSALK
-198 ELEETKQAQLEAQKE
+198 ELDEAKQAQLEAQKQ
-213 AAQLK
+213 AAKLEVQTD
-218 AQVDQTKADKLRSN
+218 QVKADKIRTN
-232 TLAMK
+232 TLSLK
-237 SSFDFNEE
+237 SSFDFNEA
-245 ETRKRIID
+245 ETRKRLID
-253 ADLRSCGWDVALDEV
+253 AELRSKGWDVALDNE
-268 STEQVS
+268 STEQVA
-274 KEFKVDGQPTQTG
+274 KEYEVDGQPTTTG
-287 IGYCDYVLWDDNG
+287 KGFCDYVLWDDNG

-311 RKDAKAGREQAKL
+311 RKDANEGREQAKL

-330 KHYGQRPVIF
+330 ASTGQRPVIF

-363 YYAKDSLQY
+363 YYSKDSLQY
-372 LIQQRTL
+372 LILQREI
-379 KQDLNTTP
+379 KKDLNSTP
-387 IDTKVAGRMYQME
+387 IDTKVAGRLYQME
-400 SISRVCERF
+400 SISRICERF

-455 RKQAGQ
+455 RKQAGN

-475 KSKKDAALNARIM
+475 KSKKELASKARIV
-488 IATYPGMIQNY
+488 IATYPGMIQTY
-499 EEFDVGYFNLII
+499 EEFDVGHFDLII

-535 GLTAT
+535 GLNAT

-555 DYKLPTA
+555 DYKKPTA

-586 FLREGIRA
+586 FLREGIKYSE
-594 NDLNDEQ
+594 LTDEQ

-616 FDSKQIDDAIF
+616 FDSKQVDKAIF

-634 IIRNLMEKGLKDK
+634 IIRNLMEKGLKDS
-647 DSQLPGKSIIFARS
+647 DAQLPGKTIVFARN
-661 IAHAELLAELF
+661 IAHAELLAQLF

-691 ERADELIDNF
+691 ERAEELIDNF
-701 KSTEG
+701 KSVEG
-706 NDDDITIAVS
+706 NDDEVTIAVS

-743 FWQMVGRGTRLCE
+743 FWQMVGRGTRLCID
-756 NLYGPGLDK
+756 LYGPGSDK
-765 KYFLIFD
+765 KHFLIFD

-778 YFKMN
+778 HFKMN
-783 PEEDEGSH
+783 PDEDEGTQ

-804 NLAVE
+804 ELAVE
-809 ALKKAEMEIFA
+809 ALKKAEMDIFA
-820 DAIHQIKADID
+820 DVVPQIKADID
-831 SLNDKTIAVREK
+831 SLNDQTIAVREK
-843 WKLKSQLSEEKRLMQ
+843 WKLKAQLSEEKRLMQ

-864 VLLFDEMAP
+864 ALLFDEIAP

-903 PSKVDIEAQP
+903 PSKVELEAMP
-913 ILDKVGSLSM
+913 ILEKVTSLAM
-923 HLNEVRRK
+923 HLNEVRSK
-931 VATIKQIQQENYLS
+931 AATIKQIQQQNYLS
-945 DADYFEIEACRHN
+945 DADYFAVETCRHN
-958 LRSVIHLRDKGV
+958 LRSVIHLRDKGA
-970 APASNQIR
+970 APAAPQTP
-978 VIDVREDESLCQT
+978 VIDVREDPNRYET

-1001 DYEIYRQEVEKTLT
+1001 DYEIYRQEVEKTLA
-1015 PLFDTNDVLQ
+1015 PLFESNDVLQ
-1025 KIRSGQAVTETDLAT
+1025 KIRSGQAVTEADLAI
-1040 LSALVLTQNPNV
+1040 LSALVHTQNPNV
-1052 DLLTLKEF
+1052 DLHTLKEF

-1076 GMDAQQIENEFTVF
+1076 GMDAVQIEKEFTAF
-1090 VQKVHTHLNARQQRF
+1090 VQQVHTHLNAKQQRF

-1120 IEQLYDAPFNQIDDA
+1120 LDELYEAPFNQIDDA
-1135 GLDGVFP
+1135 GLEGVFP
-1142 NPAQANVVEQF
+1142 NPTQANVVEQF
-1153 VRRFSVHLGNKQSSV
+1153 VRRFSVHLGNKQPSV
-1168 EKAVN
+1168 EKSVN

>member
-1 MKQRKS
+1 
-7 GWHKRCVRYR
+7 
-17 YQRRVTK
+17 
-24 VRISM
+24 M

-35 DQWPE
+35 EQWPE
-40 LAELGAYAE
+40 LAELGAFAE
-49 TYAVSDPQSAL
+49 TYAVVDPQSAL

-74 YRELHLPVA
+74 YQELHLPVA
-83 PNASMHDKLVSGSF
+83 PNASMHDKLVSGAF
-97 TSIVDKTI
+97 TSVVDKTI
-105 VDKFHAVRRG
+105 ADKFHAVRKG
-115 GNKAAHEGEVSQHD
+115 GNKAAHEGKVSQHD
-129 AIWLLKESYFIGC
+129 SIWLLKESYFIGC
-142 WLFMAY
+142 WLYMAY
-148 GEGKLKDCPPFT
+148 GDGDIEGCPKFT
-160 TPENSQREDESKG
+160 VPDNAPTGEESKA
-173 EFKRKNKQL
+173 EFKRKNKLL
-182 QEKLKQHDEI
+182 QQKLNQNDDL
-192 LKQALK
+192 LKKALK
-198 ELEETKQAQLEAQKE
+198 ELEEAKQAQLEAQKQ

-218 AQVDQTKADKLRSN
+218 QQTDHVKADKIRTN
-232 TLAMK
+232 TLSLK
-237 SSFDFNEE
+237 SSFDFNEA
-245 ETRKRIID
+245 ETRKRLID
-253 ADLRSCGWDVALDEV
+253 AELRSEGWDVALDNE

-274 KEFKVDGQPTQTG
+274 KEYEVDGQPTTTG
-287 IGYCDYVLWDDNG
+287 KGRCDYVLWDDNG

-311 RKDAKAGREQAKL
+311 RKDANAGREQAKL
-324 YADALQ
+324 YADALEAST
-330 KHYGQRPVIF
+330 GQRPVIF

-363 YYAKDSLQY
+363 YYSKDSLQY
-372 LIQQRTL
+372 LILQREL
-379 KQDLNTTP
+379 KKDLNSTP
-387 IDTKVAGRMYQME
+387 IDTKVAGRLYQME
-400 SISRVCERF
+400 SISRICERF
-409 SDKHRKALV
+409 SDKHRKALI

-455 RKQAGQ
+455 RKQAGN
-461 AFNEHTKEPLYIKG
+461 AFNEHTKEPLFIKG
-475 KSKKDAALNARIM
+475 KSKKELASKARIV
-488 IATYPGMIQNY
+488 IATYPGMIKNY
-499 EEFDVGYFNLII
+499 EEYDVGHFDLIV

-555 DYKLPTA
+555 DYKMPTA

-586 FLREGIRA
+586 FLREGIKA
-594 NDLNDEQ
+594 SELTDEQ
-601 IAELEEQGI
+601 IAELEDQGI

-616 FDSKQIDDAIF
+616 FDAKQVDKAIY

-634 IIRNLMEKGLKDK
+634 IIRNLMEKGLKDV
-647 DSQLPGKSIIFARS
+647 DDQLPGKSIIFARN

-677 DLGGNFCRVIHSKY
+677 DMGGDFCRVIHSKY
-691 ERADELIDNF
+691 ERAEELIDNF

-706 NDDDITIAVS
+706 NGDEVTIAVS

-765 KYFLIFD
+765 KHFLIFD

-778 YFKMN
+778 HFKMN
-783 PEEDEGSH
+783 PDEDEGTQ

-804 NLAVE
+804 VLAVE

-820 DAIHQIKADID
+820 DVIPQIKADID
-831 SLNDKTIAVREK
+831 SLNDQTIAVREK
-843 WKLKSQLSEEKRLMQ
+843 WKLKAQLSEEKRLMQ

-864 VLLFDEMAP
+864 ALLFDEMAP

-892 FLQLQLTKLQQ
+892 LLQLQLTKLQQ
-903 PSKVDIEAQP
+903 PSKVELEVPP
-913 ILDKVGSLSM
+913 ILDKVTSLSM
-923 HLNEVRRK
+923 HLNEVRSK
-931 VATIKQIQQENYLS
+931 ASTIKRIQQPNYLS
-945 DADYFEIEACRHN
+945 DADYFAVEACRHN
-958 LRSVIHLRDKGV
+958 LRTVIHLRDKGV
-970 APASNQIR
+970 APPAPKTPI
-978 VIDVREDESLCQT
+978 IDLQEDSGLYETQ
-991 EEIKTDIITV
+991 EIKTDIITV

-1015 PLFDTNDVLQ
+1015 PLFESNTVLQ
-1025 KIRSGQAVTETDLAT
+1025 KIRGGQAVTEADLST
-1040 LSALVLTQNPNV
+1040 LNALVHTQNPNV
-1052 DLLTLKEF
+1052 DLHTLKEF
-1060 FPESTAG
+1060 FPESTAE

-1076 GMDAQQIENEFTVF
+1076 GMDEQQIEHEFTAF
-1090 VQKVHTHLNARQQRF
+1090 VQQVHTHLNSRQQRF

-1120 IEQLYDAPFNQIDDA
+1120 IEALYDAPFNQVDDA

-1142 NPAQANVVEQF
+1142 NPAQADIVEQF

>member
-1 MKQRKS
+1 MKK
-7 GWHKRCVRYR
+7 
-17 YQRRVTK
+17 
-24 VRISM
+24 SM

-35 DQWPE
+35 EQWPE
-40 LAELGAYAE
+40 LAELGAFAE
-49 TYAVSDPQSAL
+49 TYAVVDPQSAL

-74 YRELHLPVA
+74 YQELHLPVA
-83 PNASMHDKLVSGSF
+83 PNASMHDKLVSGAF
-97 TSIVDKTI
+97 TSVVDKTI
-105 VDKFHAVRRG
+105 ADKFHAVRKG
-115 GNKAAHEGEVSQHD
+115 GNKAAHEGKVSQHD
-129 AIWLLKESYFIGC
+129 SIWLLKESYFIGC
-142 WLFMAY
+142 WLYMAY
-148 GEGKLKDCPPFT
+148 GDGDIEGCPKFT
-160 TPENSQREDESKG
+160 VPDNAPTGEESKA
-173 EFKRKNKQL
+173 EFKRKNKLL
-182 QEKLKQHDEI
+182 QQKLNQNDDL
-192 LKQALK
+192 LKKALK
-198 ELEETKQAQLEAQKE
+198 ELEEVKQAQLEAQKQ

-218 AQVDQTKADKLRSN
+218 QQTDHVKADKIRTN
-232 TLAMK
+232 TLSLK
-237 SSFDFNEE
+237 SSFDFNEA
-245 ETRKRIID
+245 ETRKRLID
-253 ADLRSCGWDVALDEV
+253 AELRSEGWDVALDNE

-274 KEFKVDGQPTQTG
+274 KEYEVDGQPTTTG
-287 IGYCDYVLWDDNG
+287 KGRCDYVLWDDNG

-311 RKDAKAGREQAKL
+311 RKDANAGREQAKL
-324 YADALQ
+324 YSDALEAST
-330 KHYGQRPVIF
+330 GQRPVIF

-363 YYAKDSLQY
+363 YYSKDSLQY
-372 LIQQRTL
+372 LILQREI
-379 KQDLNTTP
+379 KKDLNSTP
-387 IDTKVAGRMYQME
+387 IDTKVAGRLYQME
-400 SISRVCERF
+400 SISRICERF
-409 SDKHRKALV
+409 SDKHRKALI

-455 RKQAGQ
+455 RKQAGN
-461 AFNEHTKEPLYIKG
+461 AFNEHTKEPLFIKG
-475 KSKKDAALNARIM
+475 KSKKELASKARIV

-499 EEFDVGYFNLII
+499 EEYDVGHFDLIV

-555 DYKLPTA
+555 DYKMPTA

-586 FLREGIRA
+586 FLRDGIKA
-594 NDLNDEQ
+594 SELTDEQ
-601 IAELEEQGI
+601 IAELEDQGI

-616 FDSKQIDDAIF
+616 FDAKQVDKAIF

-634 IIRNLMEKGLKDK
+634 IIRNLMEMGLKDV
-647 DSQLPGKSIIFARS
+647 DDQLPGKSIIFARN

-677 DLGGNFCRVIHSKY
+677 DMGGNFCRVIHSKY
-691 ERADELIDNF
+691 ERAEELIDNF

-706 NDDDITIAVS
+706 NDDEVTIAVS

-765 KYFLIFD
+765 KHFLVFD

-778 YFKMN
+778 HFKMN
-783 PEEDEGSH
+783 PDEDEGTQ

-804 NLAVE
+804 VLAVE

-820 DAIHQIKADID
+820 DVIPQIKADID
-831 SLNDKTIAVREK
+831 SLNDQTIAVREK
-843 WKLKSQLSEEKRLMQ
+843 WKLKAQLSEEKRLMQ

-864 VLLFDEMAP
+864 ALLFDEMAP

-892 FLQLQLTKLQQ
+892 LLQLQLTKLQQ
-903 PSKVDIEAQP
+903 PSKVELEVPP
-913 ILDKVGSLSM
+913 ILDKVTSLSM
-923 HLNEVRRK
+923 HLNEVRSK
-931 VATIKQIQQENYLS
+931 ASTIKQIQQPNYLS
-945 DADYFEIEACRHN
+945 DADYFAVEACRHN
-958 LRSVIHLRDKGV
+958 LRTVIHLRDKGV
-970 APASNQIR
+970 APPAPKTPI
-978 VIDVREDESLCQT
+978 IDLQEDSGLYETQ
-991 EEIKTDIITV
+991 EIKTDIITV

-1015 PLFDTNDVLQ
+1015 PLFESNTVLQ
-1025 KIRSGQAVTETDLAT
+1025 KIRGGQAVTEADLST
-1040 LSALVLTQNPNV
+1040 LNALVHTQNPNV
-1052 DLLTLKEF
+1052 DLHTLKEF
-1060 FPESTAG
+1060 FPESTAE

-1076 GMDAQQIENEFTVF
+1076 GMDEQQIEHEFTAF
-1090 VQKVHTHLNARQQRF
+1090 VQQVHTHLNSRQQRF

-1120 IEQLYDAPFNQIDDA
+1120 IEALYDAPFNQVDDA

-1142 NPAQANVVEQF
+1142 NPAQADIVEQF